1 MFDKIQST
9 YFKRVTTGVLA
20 LFMTASS
27 GFSYAVPVYAQ
38 EVTTAAAKRKKE
50 EEFSSTESS
59 TLTLR
64 ENDKKN
70 EAEGSKTTET
80 DGIKVTT
87 NGSSD
92 VQPEVKIEK
101 PDNKKEPG
109 RKLSSK
115 KAQEDLKEM
124 IQNKKYSYQDI
135 LQRIFE
141 IDDFTFYSKLTLDE
155 IKFLMSGTTEEK
167 YEIAEL
173 LMYKSVYLYADYD
186 ITTEDFYSYLFQ
198 YFQFLDEC
206 NVDLKDEEIEKI
218 EKQLLLDINIY
229 YVGDKDMYQKDL
241 NEYLE
246 NTTSPYNKKIQ
257 KTCSDYVKA
266 MKAYLFAL
274 KEDRDKNKIRL
285 SLGLKEETKT
295 DQEEATE
302 QMKKTSNDFNITE
315 GSSLKTYDHRDKDG
329 DNLGY
334 NSGSYFYVQLVDEGG
349 ATTTGK
355 ISVSGRSSS
364 YGNKDSKLYGVL
376 RDKET
381 TWNCSLSCSPNNH
394 NLSLNQTTVTTRKD
408 DVKVRAKRTAGSD
421 KGKTT
426 TTTSYF
432 IMNFSMGFTVHAH
445 YNYSGRDYDIPS
457 LGTPIRF
464 NTDTYAA
471 ANNGT
476 QTLDTTGTVH
486 SDTPE
491 AGGIN
496 VQINTGMF
504 GVRTYNSYRYR
515 GTKLTLTYKK
525 PQRTLDVNG
534 RLDGSD
540 SGGTTGYGTFD
551 VYLNG
556 SCVANDV
563 TDFYKT
569 DIADGTSYEI
579 KDIKATNG
587 KVYNG
592 VYSGSA
598 SGSMCGNRSVY
609 LKFDAPTYYLDINGE
624 LDGAWQGNLDGL
636 GSCDVYVNGTCV
648 GDDITDFWTQYP
660 AGTKW
665 EIRDIKTA
673 SGKKYRGITPGL
685 SGTIGS
691 GTASVVLQ
699 YTSGSTLSIDP
710 NGGTY
715 KGSSGVTTVNHLS
728 PGATITVD
736 SPTRPGYKFGG
747 YEKSNESY
755 QSYASNTG
763 WTTSHGENVG
773 TYSRSYDGSITYNE
787 APDGGY
793 YRTNHVWRGID
804 SATDNYNCISFPT
817 YTAQAG
823 HTYKISGEVWI
834 SERPSGGNFSLNFYH
849 GDSSNDWKHCMWGI
863 SEGWTGKW
871 VKFSIE
877 RTFDTTTNDARFEI
891 WTSNLKGLT
900 GNISFWLQGL
910 KITDETTGNDV
921 SMTKIAMGNSDIKL
935 TARWIPLH
943 STLSYDAQGGSLDSV
958 KSTDNPNNYK
968 IVDNGAYFIQS
979 GLNTSRYLHQ
989 RTNGQLNL
997 DNATDVLTWNGY
1009 SSDSKQTLWTFER
1022 YKNTPYY
1029 YIINNFNGKALNLS
1043 GDGPDDLSGKPV
1055 ELWKQCDANNKDNSD
1070 FLWYFK
1076 DTGDGYVNI
1085 YNKMTNKALDI
1096 TNGEDADGVVLQQY
1110 APNGTASQKF
1120 KLVNYSQV
1128 YFPTR
1133 EKYANN
1139 NIYINSAIPVKK
1151 GHKFLGW
1158 NTKKDGSGTSYQPG
1172 NLYDV
1177 NQDGGNVALYAQ
1189 WEKEKYTA
1197 TVKLNGGSY
1206 NGSTKDFTI
1215 SKYPGETFSVGI
1227 PTKNKYNFSGWGLK
1241 MDQDS
1246 NSSDFPKNVTYNVG
1260 YRLSTKKHKEQ
1271 TGSYVNQPDMSNSFR
1286 WRNVENN
1293 KSVNLYNTVQYSKV
1307 HLKKGHHYKLI
1318 AQYYLNSN
1326 YNNNDAKFYVRI
1338 RSNDKQK
1345 VGESDYRISATYNK
1359 ARESIFDKMATADE
1373 DVTIE
1378 VDTVIPSGTKSS
1390 TLQYGMDIQLYD
1402 ETSRCYVGGDSSGE
1416 MNTGNFTLNAQ
1427 WTPWKHTVTYNANA
1441 GNDASVKGIP
1451 TSQSK
1456 TANVDITL
1464 SSDVPTRNGYT
1475 FLGWN
1480 TQADGNGTAYATGAT
1495 YTHDQ
1500 DGGTVTLY
1508 AKWTPWKHVL
1518 HYNKNVP
1525 TSSTSQTVSNMP
1537 VDQTKTFGQ
1546 FMAISNLVPTRKGY
1560 TFAGWYTQSNGTGTK
1575 YDPGSNY
1582 AADQNGGTVN
1592 LYAKWTPWTYN
1603 IKYDQN
1609 VKSTSSSKT
1618 VTDMPAAQTK
1628 TQEIDVTLSSMTPKR
1643 NGYIFAGWSTS
1654 ANGSVE
1660 YKPGSRFTKDLD
1672 SNGASITLYA
1682 VWTPWKHT
1690 IHYNSNIPTN
1700 APTGTTTVSN
1710 MPGDQTK
1717 TFDEKLMIS
1726 SNKPTRKGY
1735 NFAGWSTSAN
1745 GNVVYQ
1751 PGAEY
1756 KNDQNGGTVT
1766 LYAKWTAWKHTV
1778 TYDKNVPAN
1787 SKKTDVKNMPG
1798 NQTKIYDQNLTLQS
1812 NVPTRIGYTFVKWTT
1827 NKDGTGTAYQPGS
1840 QYSYNRDSDGGTVTL
1855 YAVWTP
1861 WKYTVRYDKNVP
1873 ANSSSQ
1879 TVSNM
1884 PADQTKTEE
1893 VNLTL
1898 SSNKPSRNGYIFNGW
1913 QAQINGKAVDYQPGA
1928 TLSYDPDVKG
1938 SVITL
1943 KAKWTAWKHTIHYD
1957 KNVPASSKK
1966 TNVTNMPGDQV
1977 KVFDTALSIQPMVPK
1992 RTGYTFKGWSTT
2004 ANGKAE
2010 YQPGNKYNHDQNDG
2024 TVTLYA
2030 VWTPW
2035 KYKVQYDK
2043 NVSADS
2049 SSQTVSN
2056 MPTDQTKTEEVVLT
2070 LSSNKPSRHGY
2081 IFNGWQAQIN
2091 GKAVDYQP
2099 GATLSYDVDD
2109 KDGSTIILKAQW
2121 TPWKHT
2127 VHYDKNV
2134 PANSSSQTVTNMP
2147 EDQTKTFDEKL
2158 NLSTKIPKREGYN
2171 FRGWLLEYGT
2181 AIAVVSPGTA
2191 YERDQNGGTYVLK
2204 AQWEPWKHTVHYDA
2218 NGGDQSSVPNDQKK
2232 TYEQNMNVATKVP
2245 TRNEYKFLGWKAYH
2259 EYNDK
2264 SGNKHSELIGN
2275 YQPGASYN
2283 YDIDETGQ
2291 YAADNG
2297 EYNKC
2302 GTVTMKAQWVQL
2314 YTVKYDGNQPAIKG
2328 VTVTGSVA
2336 NQTQWQDESV
2346 NLRTNNFKNNSGIYK
2361 DWSVGKDAYKY
2372 GKLDGKIREFIHPEG
2387 FKTNHSTMQNEYTGY
2402 EGQIKLIHS

>member
-579 KDIKATNG
+579 NDIKATNG

-624 LDGAWQGNLDGL
+624 LDGTWQGNLDGL

-691 GTASVVLQ
+691 STASVVLQ
-699 YTSGSTLSIDP
+699 YTSESTLSIDP

-715 KGSSGVTTVNHLS
+715 KGSSGVTTVNNLS

-834 SERPSGGNFSLNFYH
+834 SERPSGGSFALNFYH

-921 SMTKIAMGNSDIKL
+921 SMTKIAMGDSDIKL

-943 STLSYDAQGGSLDSV
+943 STLSYDAQGGSLGSV

-1029 YIINNFNGKALNLS
+1029 YIINNFNGKAMNLS
-1043 GDGPDDLSGKPV
+1043 GDGPDDLSGKPI
-1055 ELWKQCDANNKDNSD
+1055 ELWKQYDANNEDNSD

-1139 NIYINSAIPVKK
+1139 NIYINSATPVKK
-1151 GHKFLGW
+1151 GCKFL
-1158 NTKKDGSGTSYQPG
+1158 
-1172 NLYDV
+1172 
-1177 NQDGGNVALYAQ
+1177 
-1189 WEKEKYTA
+1189 
-1197 TVKLNGGSY
+1197 
-1206 NGSTKDFTI
+1206 
-1215 SKYPGETFSVGI
+1215 
-1227 PTKNKYNFSGWGLK
+1227 
-1241 MDQDS
+1241 
-1246 NSSDFPKNVTYNVG
+1246 
-1260 YRLSTKKHKEQ
+1260 
-1271 TGSYVNQPDMSNSFR
+1271 
-1286 WRNVENN
+1286 
-1293 KSVNLYNTVQYSKV
+1293 
-1307 HLKKGHHYKLI
+1307 
-1318 AQYYLNSN
+1318 
-1326 YNNNDAKFYVRI
+1326 
-1338 RSNDKQK
+1338 
-1345 VGESDYRISATYNK
+1345 
-1359 ARESIFDKMATADE
+1359 
-1373 DVTIE
+1373 
-1378 VDTVIPSGTKSS
+1378 
-1390 TLQYGMDIQLYD
+1390 
-1402 ETSRCYVGGDSSGE
+1402 
-1416 MNTGNFTLNAQ
+1416 
-1427 WTPWKHTVTYNANA
+1427 
-1441 GNDASVKGIP
+1441 
-1451 TSQSK
+1451 
-1456 TANVDITL
+1456 
-1464 SSDVPTRNGYT
+1464 
-1475 FLGWN
+1475 
-1480 TQADGNGTAYATGAT
+1480 
-1495 YTHDQ
+1495 
-1500 DGGTVTLY
+1500 
-1508 AKWTPWKHVL
+1508 
-1518 HYNKNVP
+1518 
-1525 TSSTSQTVSNMP
+1525 
-1537 VDQTKTFGQ
+1537 
-1546 FMAISNLVPTRKGY
+1546 
-1560 TFAGWYTQSNGTGTK
+1560 
-1575 YDPGSNY
+1575 
-1582 AADQNGGTVN
+1582 
-1592 LYAKWTPWTYN
+1592 
-1603 IKYDQN
+1603 
-1609 VKSTSSSKT
+1609 
-1618 VTDMPAAQTK
+1618 
-1628 TQEIDVTLSSMTPKR
+1628 
-1643 NGYIFAGWSTS
+1643 
-1654 ANGSVE
+1654 
-1660 YKPGSRFTKDLD
+1660 
-1672 SNGASITLYA
+1672 
-1682 VWTPWKHT
+1682 
-1690 IHYNSNIPTN
+1690 
-1700 APTGTTTVSN
+1700 
-1710 MPGDQTK
+1710 
-1717 TFDEKLMIS
+1717 
-1726 SNKPTRKGY
+1726 
-1735 NFAGWSTSAN
+1735 GWSTSAN

-1751 PGAEY
+1751 PGDLY
-1756 KNDQNGGTVT
+1756 DVNQDGGNVT
-1766 LYAKWTAWKHTV
+1766 LYAKWTTWKHTV

-1928 TLSYDPDVKG
+1928 K
-1938 SVITL
+1938 
-1943 KAKWTAWKHTIHYD
+1943 
-1957 KNVPASSKK
+1957 
-1966 TNVTNMPGDQV
+1966 
-1977 KVFDTALSIQPMVPK
+1977 
-1992 RTGYTFKGWSTT
+1992 
-2004 ANGKAE
+2004 
-2010 YQPGNKYNHDQNDG
+2010 
-2024 TVTLYA
+2024 
-2030 VWTPW
+2030 
-2035 KYKVQYDK
+2035 
-2043 NVSADS
+2043 
-2049 SSQTVSN
+2049 
-2056 MPTDQTKTEEVVLT
+2056 
-2070 LSSNKPSRHGY
+2070 
-2081 IFNGWQAQIN
+2081 
-2091 GKAVDYQP
+2091 
-2099 GATLSYDVDD
+2099 LSYDVDD

-2171 FRGWLLEYGT
+2171 FVGWLLEYGT

-2336 NQTQWQDESV
+2336 NQTQGQDESV
-2346 NLRTNNFKNNSGIYK
+2346 NLQNNNFKNNSGIFK
-2361 DWSVGKDAYKY
+2361 DWSVGQDAYKY
-2372 GKLDGKIREFIHPEG
+2372 AVKSGTFRKYIHPEG
-2387 FKTNHSTMQNEYTGY
+2387 YGTKHSTMTQELKDYTKDANEVDRTLGRN
-2402 EGQIKLIHS
+2402 

>member
-579 KDIKATNG
+579 NDIKATNG

-624 LDGAWQGNLDGL
+624 LDGTWQGNLDGL

-691 GTASVVLQ
+691 STASVVLQ

-715 KGSSGVTTVNHLS
+715 KGSSGVTTVNNLS

-834 SERPSGGNFSLNFYH
+834 SERPSGGSFALNFYH

-921 SMTKIAMGNSDIKL
+921 SMTKIAMGDSDIKL

-943 STLSYDAQGGSLDSV
+943 STLSYDAQGGSLGSV

-1029 YIINNFNGKALNLS
+1029 YIINNFNGKAMNLS
-1043 GDGPDDLSGKPV
+1043 GDGPDDLSGKPI
-1055 ELWKQCDANNKDNSD
+1055 ELWKQYDANNEDNSD

-1139 NIYINSAIPVKK
+1139 NIYINSATPVKK
-1151 GHKFLGW
+1151 GCKFLGW
-1158 NTKKDGSGTSYQPG
+1158 STSANGNVVYQPG
-1172 NLYDV
+1172 DLYDV
-1177 NQDGGNVALYAQ
+1177 NQDGGN
-1189 WEKEKYTA
+1189 
-1197 TVKLNGGSY
+1197 
-1206 NGSTKDFTI
+1206 
-1215 SKYPGETFSVGI
+1215 
-1227 PTKNKYNFSGWGLK
+1227 
-1241 MDQDS
+1241 
-1246 NSSDFPKNVTYNVG
+1246 
-1260 YRLSTKKHKEQ
+1260 
-1271 TGSYVNQPDMSNSFR
+1271 
-1286 WRNVENN
+1286 
-1293 KSVNLYNTVQYSKV
+1293 
-1307 HLKKGHHYKLI
+1307 
-1318 AQYYLNSN
+1318 
-1326 YNNNDAKFYVRI
+1326 
-1338 RSNDKQK
+1338 
-1345 VGESDYRISATYNK
+1345 
-1359 ARESIFDKMATADE
+1359 
-1373 DVTIE
+1373 
-1378 VDTVIPSGTKSS
+1378 
-1390 TLQYGMDIQLYD
+1390 
-1402 ETSRCYVGGDSSGE
+1402 
-1416 MNTGNFTLNAQ
+1416 
-1427 WTPWKHTVTYNANA
+1427 
-1441 GNDASVKGIP
+1441 
-1451 TSQSK
+1451 
-1456 TANVDITL
+1456 
-1464 SSDVPTRNGYT
+1464 
-1475 FLGWN
+1475 
-1480 TQADGNGTAYATGAT
+1480 
-1495 YTHDQ
+1495 
-1500 DGGTVTLY
+1500 VTLY

-1546 FMAISNLVPTRKGY
+1546 LMTISNLVPTRKGY

-1745 GNVVYQ
+1745 GDVVYQ

-1766 LYAKWTAWKHTV
+1766 LYAKWTTWKHTV
-1778 TYDKNVPAN
+1778 TYDKNVPAD

-1812 NVPTRIGYTFVKWTT
+1812 NVPTRTGYTFVKWTT

-1840 QYSYNRDSDGGTVTL
+1840 QYSYNRDSDG
-1855 YAVWTP
+1855 
-1861 WKYTVRYDKNVP
+1861 
-1873 ANSSSQ
+1873 
-1879 TVSNM
+1879 
-1884 PADQTKTEE
+1884 
-1893 VNLTL
+1893 
-1898 SSNKPSRNGYIFNGW
+1898 
-1913 QAQINGKAVDYQPGA
+1913 
-1928 TLSYDPDVKG
+1928 
-1938 SVITL
+1938 
-1943 KAKWTAWKHTIHYD
+1943 
-1957 KNVPASSKK
+1957 
-1966 TNVTNMPGDQV
+1966 
-1977 KVFDTALSIQPMVPK
+1977 
-1992 RTGYTFKGWSTT
+1992 
-2004 ANGKAE
+2004 
-2010 YQPGNKYNHDQNDG
+2010 G

-2070 LSSNKPSRHGY
+2070 LSSNKPSRNGY

-2099 GATLSYDVDD
+2099 GAKLSYDVDD
-2109 KDGSTIILKAQW
+2109 EDGSTIILKAQW

-2134 PANSSSQTVTNMP
+2134 PANSSGQTVTNMP

-2171 FRGWLLEYGT
+2171 FVGWLLEYGT

-2336 NQTQWQDESV
+2336 NQTQGQDESV
-2346 NLRTNNFKNNSGIYK
+2346 NLQNNNFKNNSGIFK
-2361 DWSVGKDAYKY
+2361 DWSVGQDAYKY
-2372 GKLDGKIREFIHPEG
+2372 AVKSDTFRKYIHPEG
-2387 FKTNHSTMQNEYTGY
+2387 YGTNHSTMTQELKDYTKDVNEVDRT
-2402 EGQIKLIHS
+2402 LVRN

>member
-27 GFSYAVPVYAQ
+27 GFSYAVPVYAE

-50 EEFSSTESS
+50 EEFSSAESS

-355 ISVSGRSSS
+355 VSVSGRSSS

-408 DVKVRAKRTAGSD
+408 DVKVRAKRTAGSN
-421 KGKTT
+421 KGKITNE
-426 TTTSYF
+426 TSYF

-445 YNYSGRDYDIPS
+445 YNYSGRDYDIPN

-464 NTDTYAA
+464 NTDTYSA
-471 ANNGT
+471 ANNGS

-504 GVRTYNSYRYR
+504 GVRTYNNYRYR

-525 PQRTLDVNG
+525 PKRTLDVNG

-563 TDFYKT
+563 ADFYRD

-598 SGSMCGNRSVY
+598 SGSMCGYRSVY
-609 LKFDAPTYYLDINGE
+609 LKFDTPTYYLDVNGE
-624 LDGAWQGNLDGL
+624 LDGVWQGNLDGL
-636 GSCDVYVNGTCV
+636 GSCDVYINGTCV
-648 GDDITDFWTQYP
+648 GDDITDFWQAYP

-691 GTASVVLQ
+691 STASVVLQ

-715 KGSSGVTTVNHLS
+715 KGSSGITTINNAA
-728 PGATITVD
+728 PGSSWTID

-773 TYSRSYDGSITYNE
+773 TYSRSYDGAITYNE

-817 YTAQAG
+817 YTAEAG
-823 HTYKISGEVWI
+823 HTYEISGEVWI
-834 SERPSGGNFSLNFYH
+834 SERPSGGDFRLNFYH

-871 VKFSIE
+871 VKFSIK
-877 RTFDTTTNDARFEI
+877 RTFDTTTSDARFEI
-891 WTSNLKGLT
+891 WTSDLKGLT

-910 KITDETTGNDV
+910 KITDETTGNDI
-921 SMTKIAMGNSDIKL
+921 SMTKIAMGDSDITL

-943 STLSYDAQGGSLDSV
+943 HELSYDANGGSLGSV

-997 DNATDVLTWNGY
+997 NNATDVLTWNGY

-1055 ELWKQCDANNKDNSD
+1055 ELWKQYDANNEDNSD

-1110 APNGTASQKF
+1110 TPNGTASQKF

-1139 NIYINSAIPVKK
+1139 NIYINSATPVKK
-1151 GHKFLGW
+1151 GCKFLGW
-1158 NTKKDGSGTSYQPG
+1158 NTKKDGSGKTYQPG
-1172 NLYDV
+1172 DLYDV
-1177 NQDGGNVALYAQ
+1177 NQDGGNATLYAQ
-1189 WEKEKYTA
+1189 WEKAKYTA

-1215 SKYPGETFSVGI
+1215 SKYPGEEISIGA
-1227 PTKNKYNFSGWGLK
+1227 PTRSKHNF
-1241 MDQDS
+1241 
-1246 NSSDFPKNVTYNVG
+1246 
-1260 YRLSTKKHKEQ
+1260 
-1271 TGSYVNQPDMSNSFR
+1271 TG
-1286 WRNVENN
+1286 
-1293 KSVNLYNTVQYSKV
+1293 
-1307 HLKKGHHYKLI
+1307 YKLTMD
-1318 AQYYLNSN
+1318 
-1326 YNNNDAKFYVRI
+1326 NNDDDAPTSVT
-1338 RSNDKQK
+1338 Q
-1345 VGESDYRISATYNK
+1345 SA
-1359 ARESIFDKMATADE
+1359 
-1373 DVTIE
+1373 
-1378 VDTVIPSGTKSS
+1378 SGFKGIM
-1390 TLQYGMDIQLYD
+1390 QM
-1402 ETSRCYVGGDSSGE
+1402 
-1416 MNTGNFTLNAQ
+1416 GNFTLNAQ
-1427 WTPWKHTVTYNANA
+1427 WTPWKHTVRYDANA
-1441 GNDASVKGIP
+1441 KNDTSVKGIP
-1451 TSQSK
+1451 ASQSK
-1456 TANVDITL
+1456 TANVDIKL
-1464 SSDVPTRNGYT
+1464 SSGVPTRNGYT

-1480 TQADGNGTAYATGAT
+1480 TQADGNGTAYAAGAT

-1525 TSSTSQTVSNMP
+1525 TSSTSQTVFNMP

-1546 FMAISNLVPTRKGY
+1546 LMTISNLVPTRKGY

-1660 YKPGSRFTKDLD
+1660 YKPGSKFTKDLD

-1690 IHYNSNIPTN
+1690 VHYNSNIPTN

-1710 MPGDQTK
+1710 MPNDQTK

-1873 ANSSSQ
+1873 ASSSSQ

-1957 KNVPASSKK
+1957 KNVPASSSSQ
-1966 TNVTNMPGDQV
+1966 TVANMPEDDT
-1977 KVFDTALSIQPMVPK
+1977 KTFDITKTISSTKPSRNGYIFNGWNTQKDGKGTAYASGAAYK
-1992 RTGYTFKGWSTT
+1992 
-2004 ANGKAE
+2004 
-2010 YQPGNKYNHDQNDG
+2010 HDQNGG

-2030 VWTPW
+2030 IWTPW
-2035 KYKVQYDK
+2035 V
-2043 NVSADS
+2043 
-2049 SSQTVSN
+2049 
-2056 MPTDQTKTEEVVLT
+2056 
-2070 LSSNKPSRHGY
+2070 
-2081 IFNGWQAQIN
+2081 
-2091 GKAVDYQP
+2091 
-2099 GATLSYDVDD
+2099 
-2109 KDGSTIILKAQW
+2109 
-2121 TPWKHT
+2121 
-2127 VHYDKNV
+2127 
-2134 PANSSSQTVTNMP
+2134 
-2147 EDQTKTFDEKL
+2147 
-2158 NLSTKIPKREGYN
+2158 
-2171 FRGWLLEYGT
+2171 
-2181 AIAVVSPGTA
+2181 
-2191 YERDQNGGTYVLK
+2191 
-2204 AQWEPWKHTVHYDA
+2204 HTVHYDA
-2218 NGGDQSSVPNDQKK
+2218 NGGDQNSVPNDQKK
-2232 TYEQNMNVATKVP
+2232 TYGQSMNVATKVP
-2245 TRNEYKFLGWKAYH
+2245 TRNEYKFLGWTTGKDGSGTFYNPGDAYYH
-2259 EYNDK
+2259 DQN
-2264 SGNKHSELIGN
+2264 
-2275 YQPGASYN
+2275 
-2283 YDIDETGQ
+2283 GQ
-2291 YAADNG
+2291 
-2297 EYNKC
+2297 
-2302 GTVTMKAQWVQL
+2302 TVTLYAKWVQL

-2336 NQTQWQDESV
+2336 NQTQGQDESV
-2346 NLRTNNFKNNSGIYK
+2346 NLRTNNFKNDSGVYK

-2372 GKLDGKIREFIHPEG
+2372 GKRNNQFKQYIHPEG
-2387 FKTNHSTMQNEYTGY
+2387 FNTNHSKMKEEDTGY
-2402 EGQIKLIHS
+2402 NRLTSVEGSMVQN

>member
-364 YGNKDSKLYGVL
+364 YGNKDSELYGVL

-464 NTDTYAA
+464 NTDTYTA

-715 KGSSGVTTVNHLS
+715 KGSNGVTTVNHLS

-747 YEKSNESY
+747 YVTSHGDY
-755 QSYASNTG
+755 QYFASNNG

-773 TYSRSYDGSITYNE
+773 TYSRSYDENVSLNE

-804 SATDNYNCISFPT
+804 SAADNYNCISFPT

-834 SERPSGGNFSLNFYH
+834 SERPSGGSFALNFYH

-871 VKFSIE
+871 VKFSME

-891 WTSNLKGLT
+891 WTSDLKGLT

-968 IVDNGAYFIQS
+968 IVDNGDYFIQS
-979 GLNTSRYLHQ
+979 GLNSSRYLHDYDCS
-989 RTNGQLNL
+989 RENGAKVCTFQGYGA
-997 DNATDVLTWNGY
+997 NA
-1009 SSDSKQTLWTFER
+1009 KQCIWTFER

-1029 YIINNFNGKALNLS
+1029 YIINKYNGKALNLS
-1043 GDGPDDLSGKPV
+1043 GDGPGTRDGSV
-1055 ELWKQCDANNKDNSD
+1055 EMWTQLDGSNAAQSD

-1076 DTGDGYVNI
+1076 DAGDGYI
-1085 YNKMTNKALDI
+1085 TICNKLTDKALDI
-1096 TNGEDADGVVLQQY
+1096 PNGEDNDNVKLQQY
-1110 APNGTASQKF
+1110 TPNGTASQKF
-1120 KLVNYSQV
+1120 KLVQSEDNYVTTSVV
-1128 YFPTR
+1128 YNGKYLTATGSSNSTGCAFTDKKILWKVRRRGRERYFENEYSDTYTLEDTTTGLKLNAVYYNGRYIIFNNQYDELCYNNGNLWMEYDDDEKDQYSISVQLADADPSSLPSSNISMTLADFPTR
-1133 EKYANN
+1133 EKYTDSNV
-1139 NIYINSAIPVKK
+1139 YINSATPVKK
-1151 GHKFLGW
+1151 GCKFLGW
-1158 NTKKDGSGTSYQPG
+1158 NTKEDGSGKTYQPG
-1172 NLYDV
+1172 DLYDV
-1177 NQDGGNVALYAQ
+1177 NQDGGNATLYAQ
-1189 WEKEKYTA
+1189 
-1197 TVKLNGGSY
+1197 
-1206 NGSTKDFTI
+1206 
-1215 SKYPGETFSVGI
+1215 
-1227 PTKNKYNFSGWGLK
+1227 
-1241 MDQDS
+1241 
-1246 NSSDFPKNVTYNVG
+1246 
-1260 YRLSTKKHKEQ
+1260 
-1271 TGSYVNQPDMSNSFR
+1271 
-1286 WRNVENN
+1286 
-1293 KSVNLYNTVQYSKV
+1293 
-1307 HLKKGHHYKLI
+1307 
-1318 AQYYLNSN
+1318 
-1326 YNNNDAKFYVRI
+1326 
-1338 RSNDKQK
+1338 
-1345 VGESDYRISATYNK
+1345 
-1359 ARESIFDKMATADE
+1359 
-1373 DVTIE
+1373 
-1378 VDTVIPSGTKSS
+1378 
-1390 TLQYGMDIQLYD
+1390 
-1402 ETSRCYVGGDSSGE
+1402 
-1416 MNTGNFTLNAQ
+1416 
-1427 WTPWKHTVTYNANA
+1427 
-1441 GNDASVKGIP
+1441 
-1451 TSQSK
+1451 
-1456 TANVDITL
+1456 
-1464 SSDVPTRNGYT
+1464 
-1475 FLGWN
+1475 
-1480 TQADGNGTAYATGAT
+1480 
-1495 YTHDQ
+1495 
-1500 DGGTVTLY
+1500 
-1508 AKWTPWKHVL
+1508 WTPWKHVL

-1546 FMAISNLVPTRKGY
+1546 LMTISNLVPTRKGY

-1618 VTDMPAAQTK
+1618 VTDMPNAQTK

-1660 YKPGSRFTKDLD
+1660 YKQESRFTKDLD

-1690 IHYNSNIPTN
+1690 VHYNSNIPTN

-1745 GNVVYQ
+1745 GDVVYQ

-1766 LYAKWTAWKHTV
+1766 LYAKWTAWEHTV

-1861 WKYTVRYDKNVP
+1861 WKY
-1873 ANSSSQ
+1873 
-1879 TVSNM
+1879 
-1884 PADQTKTEE
+1884 
-1893 VNLTL
+1893 
-1898 SSNKPSRNGYIFNGW
+1898 
-1913 QAQINGKAVDYQPGA
+1913 
-1928 TLSYDPDVKG
+1928 
-1938 SVITL
+1938 
-1943 KAKWTAWKHTIHYD
+1943 
-1957 KNVPASSKK
+1957 
-1966 TNVTNMPGDQV
+1966 
-1977 KVFDTALSIQPMVPK
+1977 
-1992 RTGYTFKGWSTT
+1992 
-2004 ANGKAE
+2004 
-2010 YQPGNKYNHDQNDG
+2010 
-2024 TVTLYA
+2024 
-2030 VWTPW
+2030 
-2035 KYKVQYDK
+2035 KVQYDK

-2070 LSSNKPSRHGY
+2070 LSSNKPSRNGY

-2099 GATLSYDVDD
+2099 GAKLSYDVDD

-2171 FRGWLLEYGT
+2171 FVGWLLEYGT

-2336 NQTQWQDESV
+2336 NQTQGQDESV
-2346 NLRTNNFKNNSGIYK
+2346 NLRTNNFKNDSGVYK

-2372 GKLDGKIREFIHPEG
+2372 AVKSGIFRKYIHPEG
-2387 FKTNHSTMQNEYTGY
+2387 FKTNHSTMQNELYDYTGSIAC
-2402 EGQIKLIHS
+2402 Q

>member
-167 YEIAEL
+167 HEIAEL

-579 KDIKATNG
+579 NDIKATNG

-624 LDGAWQGNLDGL
+624 LDGTWQGNLDGL

-691 GTASVVLQ
+691 STASVVLQ

-715 KGSSGVTTVNHLS
+715 KGSSGVTTVNNLS

-834 SERPSGGNFSLNFYH
+834 SERPSGGSFALNFYH

-921 SMTKIAMGNSDIKL
+921 SMTKIAMGDSDIKL

-943 STLSYDAQGGSLDSV
+943 STLSYDAQGGSLGSV

-1029 YIINNFNGKALNLS
+1029 YIINNFNGKAMNLS
-1043 GDGPDDLSGKPV
+1043 GDGPDDLSGKPI
-1055 ELWKQCDANNKDNSD
+1055 ELWKQYDANNEDNSD

-1139 NIYINSAIPVKK
+1139 NIYINSATPVKK
-1151 GHKFLGW
+1151 GCKFLGW
-1158 NTKKDGSGTSYQPG
+1158 STSANGNVVYQPG
-1172 NLYDV
+1172 DLYDV
-1177 NQDGGNVALYAQ
+1177 NQDGGNVTLYAK
-1189 WEKEKYTA
+1189 WEKAKYTA

-1206 NGSTKDFTI
+1206 NGSTNDFTI
-1215 SKYPGETFSVGI
+1215 SKYPGEEISIGA
-1227 PTKNKYNFSGWGLK
+1227 PTRSKHNF
-1241 MDQDS
+1241 
-1246 NSSDFPKNVTYNVG
+1246 
-1260 YRLSTKKHKEQ
+1260 
-1271 TGSYVNQPDMSNSFR
+1271 TG
-1286 WRNVENN
+1286 
-1293 KSVNLYNTVQYSKV
+1293 
-1307 HLKKGHHYKLI
+1307 YKLTMD
-1318 AQYYLNSN
+1318 
-1326 YNNNDAKFYVRI
+1326 NNDGDAPTSVT
-1338 RSNDKQK
+1338 Q
-1345 VGESDYRISATYNK
+1345 SA
-1359 ARESIFDKMATADE
+1359 
-1373 DVTIE
+1373 
-1378 VDTVIPSGTKSS
+1378 SGFKGIM
-1390 TLQYGMDIQLYD
+1390 QM
-1402 ETSRCYVGGDSSGE
+1402 
-1416 MNTGNFTLNAQ
+1416 GNFTLNAQ
-1427 WTPWKHTVTYNANA
+1427 WTPWKHTVRYDANA
-1441 GNDASVKGIP
+1441 KNDTSVKGIP
-1451 TSQSK
+1451 ASQSK
-1456 TANVDITL
+1456 TANVDIKL

-1480 TQADGNGTAYATGAT
+1480 TKADGKGTAYASGAI
-1495 YTHDQ
+1495 YKNDQ
-1500 DGGTVTLY
+1500 NGGTVTLY
-1508 AKWTPWKHVL
+1508 AQWTPWKHVL
-1518 HYNKNVP
+1518 HYDKNVP

-1812 NVPTRIGYTFVKWTT
+1812 NVPTRTGYTFVKWTT

-1873 ANSSSQ
+1873 ASSSSQ

-1898 SSNKPSRNGYIFNGW
+1898 SSNKPVRNGYIFNGW

-1977 KVFDTALSIQPMVPK
+1977 KVFDTALSIRPMVPK
-1992 RTGYTFKGWSTT
+1992 RTGYTFAGWSTT

-2010 YQPGNKYNHDQNDG
+2010 YQPGDKYNHDQNDG

-2043 NVSADS
+2043 NVSSDS

-2056 MPTDQTKTEEVVLT
+2056 MPADQTKTEEVNLT

-2121 TPWKHT
+2121 TAWKHT

-2336 NQTQWQDESV
+2336 NQTQGQDESV

>member
-579 KDIKATNG
+579 NDIKATNG

-624 LDGAWQGNLDGL
+624 LDGTWQGNLDGL

-691 GTASVVLQ
+691 STASVVLQ

-715 KGSSGVTTVNHLS
+715 KGSSGVTTVNNLS

-736 SPTRPGYKFGG
+736 SPTRPGYKFRG
-747 YEKSNESY
+747 YDTSHGDY
-755 QSYASNTG
+755 QYFASNNG

-773 TYSRSYDGSITYNE
+773 TYSRSYDGNVSLNE

-804 SATDNYNCISFPT
+804 SATDNYNYISFPT
-817 YTAQAG
+817 YTAEAG

-834 SERPSGGNFSLNFYH
+834 SERPSGGSFALNFYH

-871 VKFSIE
+871 VKFSME

-891 WTSNLKGLT
+891 WTSDLKGLT

-968 IVDNGAYFIQS
+968 IVDNGDYFIQS
-979 GLNTSRYLHQ
+979 GLNSSRYLHDYACS
-989 RTNGQLNL
+989 RENGAKVCTFQGYGA
-997 DNATDVLTWNGY
+997 NA
-1009 SSDSKQTLWTFER
+1009 KQCIWTFER

-1029 YIINNFNGKALNLS
+1029 YIINKYNGKALNLS
-1043 GDGPDDLSGKPV
+1043 GDGPGTRDGSV
-1055 ELWKQCDANNKDNSD
+1055 EMWTQLDGSNAAQSD

-1076 DTGDGYVNI
+1076 DAGDGYI
-1085 YNKMTNKALDI
+1085 TICNKLTDKALDI
-1096 TNGEDADGVVLQQY
+1096 PNGEDNDNVKLQQY
-1110 APNGTASQKF
+1110 TPNGTASQKF
-1120 KLVNYSQV
+1120 KLVQSEDNYVTTSVV
-1128 YFPTR
+1128 YNGKYLTATGSSNSTGCAFTDKKILWKVRRRGRERYFENEYSDTYTLEDTTTGLKLNAVYYNGRYIIFNNQYDELCYNNGNLWMEYDDDEKDQYSISVQLADADPSSLPSSNISMTLADFPTR
-1133 EKYANN
+1133 EKYTDS
-1139 NIYINSAIPVKK
+1139 NIYINSATPVKK
-1151 GHKFLGW
+1151 GCKFLGW
-1158 NTKKDGSGTSYQPG
+1158 NTKEDGSGKTYQPG
-1172 NLYDV
+1172 DLYDV
-1177 NQDGGNVALYAQ
+1177 NQDGGNATLYAQ
-1189 WEKEKYTA
+1189 WEKAKYTA

-1215 SKYPGETFSVGI
+1215 SKYPGEEISIGA
-1227 PTKNKYNFSGWGLK
+1227 PTRSKHNF
-1241 MDQDS
+1241 
-1246 NSSDFPKNVTYNVG
+1246 
-1260 YRLSTKKHKEQ
+1260 
-1271 TGSYVNQPDMSNSFR
+1271 TG
-1286 WRNVENN
+1286 
-1293 KSVNLYNTVQYSKV
+1293 
-1307 HLKKGHHYKLI
+1307 YKLTMD
-1318 AQYYLNSN
+1318 
-1326 YNNNDAKFYVRI
+1326 NNDGDAPTSVT
-1338 RSNDKQK
+1338 Q
-1345 VGESDYRISATYNK
+1345 SA
-1359 ARESIFDKMATADE
+1359 
-1373 DVTIE
+1373 
-1378 VDTVIPSGTKSS
+1378 SGFKGIM
-1390 TLQYGMDIQLYD
+1390 QM
-1402 ETSRCYVGGDSSGE
+1402 
-1416 MNTGNFTLNAQ
+1416 GNFTLNAQ
-1427 WTPWKHTVTYNANA
+1427 WTPWKHTVRYDANA
-1441 GNDASVKGIP
+1441 KNDTSVKGIP
-1451 TSQSK
+1451 ASQSK
-1456 TANVDITL
+1456 TANVDIKL

-1480 TQADGNGTAYATGAT
+1480 TQADGKGTAYAAGAT

-1508 AKWTPWKHVL
+1508 AQWTPWKHVL

-1575 YDPGSNY
+1575 YNPGSNY

-1660 YKPGSRFTKDLD
+1660 YKPGSKFTKDLD

-1717 TFDEKLMIS
+1717 TFDEKLTIS

-1798 NQTKIYDQNLTLQS
+1798 NQTKIYDQNLTLKS

-1884 PADQTKTEE
+1884 PTDQTKTEE
-1893 VNLTL
+1893 VVLTL
-1898 SSNKPSRNGYIFNGW
+1898 SSNKPNRNGYIFNGW

-1928 TLSYDPDVKG
+1928 K
-1938 SVITL
+1938 
-1943 KAKWTAWKHTIHYD
+1943 
-1957 KNVPASSKK
+1957 
-1966 TNVTNMPGDQV
+1966 
-1977 KVFDTALSIQPMVPK
+1977 
-1992 RTGYTFKGWSTT
+1992 
-2004 ANGKAE
+2004 
-2010 YQPGNKYNHDQNDG
+2010 
-2024 TVTLYA
+2024 
-2030 VWTPW
+2030 
-2035 KYKVQYDK
+2035 
-2043 NVSADS
+2043 
-2049 SSQTVSN
+2049 
-2056 MPTDQTKTEEVVLT
+2056 
-2070 LSSNKPSRHGY
+2070 
-2081 IFNGWQAQIN
+2081 
-2091 GKAVDYQP
+2091 
-2099 GATLSYDVDD
+2099 LSYDVDD

-2171 FRGWLLEYGT
+2171 FVGWLLEYGT

-2336 NQTQWQDESV
+2336 NQTQGQDESV

-2387 FKTNHSTMQNEYTGY
+2387 FKTNHSTMQSEYTDY

>member
-579 KDIKATNG
+579 NDIKATNG

-624 LDGAWQGNLDGL
+624 LDGTWQGNLDGL

-691 GTASVVLQ
+691 STASVVLQ

-715 KGSSGVTTVNHLS
+715 KGSSGVTTVNNLS

-804 SATDNYNCISFPT
+804 SATDNYNYISFPT

-834 SERPSGGNFSLNFYH
+834 SERPSGGSFALNFYH

-921 SMTKIAMGNSDIKL
+921 SMTKIAMGDSDIKL

-943 STLSYDAQGGSLDSV
+943 STLSYDAQGGSLGSV

-1029 YIINNFNGKALNLS
+1029 YIINNFNGKAMNLS
-1043 GDGPDDLSGKPV
+1043 GDGPDDLSGKPI
-1055 ELWKQCDANNKDNSD
+1055 ELWKQYDANNEDNSD

-1139 NIYINSAIPVKK
+1139 NIYINSATPVKK
-1151 GHKFLGW
+1151 GCKFLGW
-1158 NTKKDGSGTSYQPG
+1158 STSANGNVVYQPG
-1172 NLYDV
+1172 DLYDV
-1177 NQDGGNVALYAQ
+1177 NQDGGNVTLYAK
-1189 WEKEKYTA
+1189 WEKAKYTA

-1206 NGSTKDFTI
+1206 NGSTNDFTI
-1215 SKYPGETFSVGI
+1215 SKYPGEEISIGA
-1227 PTKNKYNFSGWGLK
+1227 PTRSKHNF
-1241 MDQDS
+1241 
-1246 NSSDFPKNVTYNVG
+1246 
-1260 YRLSTKKHKEQ
+1260 
-1271 TGSYVNQPDMSNSFR
+1271 TG
-1286 WRNVENN
+1286 
-1293 KSVNLYNTVQYSKV
+1293 
-1307 HLKKGHHYKLI
+1307 YKLTMD
-1318 AQYYLNSN
+1318 
-1326 YNNNDAKFYVRI
+1326 NNDGDAPTSVT
-1338 RSNDKQK
+1338 Q
-1345 VGESDYRISATYNK
+1345 SA
-1359 ARESIFDKMATADE
+1359 
-1373 DVTIE
+1373 
-1378 VDTVIPSGTKSS
+1378 SGFKGIM
-1390 TLQYGMDIQLYD
+1390 QM
-1402 ETSRCYVGGDSSGE
+1402 
-1416 MNTGNFTLNAQ
+1416 GNFTLNAQ
-1427 WTPWKHTVTYNANA
+1427 
-1441 GNDASVKGIP
+1441 
-1451 TSQSK
+1451 
-1456 TANVDITL
+1456 
-1464 SSDVPTRNGYT
+1464 
-1475 FLGWN
+1475 
-1480 TQADGNGTAYATGAT
+1480 
-1495 YTHDQ
+1495 
-1500 DGGTVTLY
+1500 
-1508 AKWTPWKHVL
+1508 WTPWKHVL

-1546 FMAISNLVPTRKGY
+1546 LMTISNLVPTRKGY

-1745 GNVVYQ
+1745 GDVVYQ

-1766 LYAKWTAWKHTV
+1766 LYAKWTTWKHTV

-1943 KAKWTAWKHTIHYD
+1943 KAKWTAWKHTVHY
-1957 KNVPASSKK
+1957 NA
-1966 TNVTNMPGDQV
+1966 NGGDQNSVPTDQTKTFDQAMILSDKKPTRHGYNFVRWNTKADGTGTSYEV
-1977 KVFDTALSIQPMVPK
+1977 K
-1992 RTGYTFKGWSTT
+1992 
-2004 ANGKAE
+2004 
-2010 YQPGNKYNHDQNDG
+2010 GNYNHDQNGG

-2030 VWTPW
+2030 IWTPW
-2035 KYKVQYDK
+2035 V
-2043 NVSADS
+2043 
-2049 SSQTVSN
+2049 
-2056 MPTDQTKTEEVVLT
+2056 
-2070 LSSNKPSRHGY
+2070 
-2081 IFNGWQAQIN
+2081 
-2091 GKAVDYQP
+2091 
-2099 GATLSYDVDD
+2099 
-2109 KDGSTIILKAQW
+2109 
-2121 TPWKHT
+2121 
-2127 VHYDKNV
+2127 
-2134 PANSSSQTVTNMP
+2134 
-2147 EDQTKTFDEKL
+2147 
-2158 NLSTKIPKREGYN
+2158 
-2171 FRGWLLEYGT
+2171 
-2181 AIAVVSPGTA
+2181 
-2191 YERDQNGGTYVLK
+2191 
-2204 AQWEPWKHTVHYDA
+2204 HTVHYDA
-2218 NGGDQSSVPNDQKK
+2218 NGGDQNSVPNDQKK
-2232 TYEQNMNVATKVP
+2232 TYGQSMNVATKVP
-2245 TRNEYKFLGWKAYH
+2245 TRNEYKFLGWTTGKDGSGTFYNPGDAYYH
-2259 EYNDK
+2259 DQN
-2264 SGNKHSELIGN
+2264 
-2275 YQPGASYN
+2275 
-2283 YDIDETGQ
+2283 GQ
-2291 YAADNG
+2291 
-2297 EYNKC
+2297 
-2302 GTVTMKAQWVQL
+2302 TVTLYAKWIQL

-2336 NQTQWQDESV
+2336 NQTQGQDESV

>member
-579 KDIKATNG
+579 NDIKATNG

-624 LDGAWQGNLDGL
+624 LDGTWQGNLDGL

-691 GTASVVLQ
+691 STASVVLQ

-715 KGSSGVTTVNHLS
+715 KGSSGVTTVNNLS

-834 SERPSGGNFSLNFYH
+834 SERPSGGSFALNFYH

-921 SMTKIAMGNSDIKL
+921 SMTKIAMGDSDIKL

-943 STLSYDAQGGSLDSV
+943 STLSYDAQGGSLGSV

-1029 YIINNFNGKALNLS
+1029 YIINNFNGKAMNLS
-1043 GDGPDDLSGKPV
+1043 GDGPDDLSGKPI
-1055 ELWKQCDANNKDNSD
+1055 ELWKQYDANNEDNSD

-1139 NIYINSAIPVKK
+1139 NIYINSATPVKK
-1151 GHKFLGW
+1151 GCKFLGW
-1158 NTKKDGSGTSYQPG
+1158 STSANGNVVYQPG
-1172 NLYDV
+1172 DLYDV
-1177 NQDGGNVALYAQ
+1177 NQDGGNVTLYAK
-1189 WEKEKYTA
+1189 WEKAKYTA

-1206 NGSTKDFTI
+1206 NGSTNDFTI
-1215 SKYPGETFSVGI
+1215 SKYPGEEISIGA
-1227 PTKNKYNFSGWGLK
+1227 PTRSKHNF
-1241 MDQDS
+1241 
-1246 NSSDFPKNVTYNVG
+1246 
-1260 YRLSTKKHKEQ
+1260 
-1271 TGSYVNQPDMSNSFR
+1271 TG
-1286 WRNVENN
+1286 
-1293 KSVNLYNTVQYSKV
+1293 
-1307 HLKKGHHYKLI
+1307 YKLTMD
-1318 AQYYLNSN
+1318 
-1326 YNNNDAKFYVRI
+1326 NNDGDAPTSVT
-1338 RSNDKQK
+1338 Q
-1345 VGESDYRISATYNK
+1345 SA
-1359 ARESIFDKMATADE
+1359 
-1373 DVTIE
+1373 
-1378 VDTVIPSGTKSS
+1378 SGFKGIM
-1390 TLQYGMDIQLYD
+1390 QM
-1402 ETSRCYVGGDSSGE
+1402 
-1416 MNTGNFTLNAQ
+1416 GNFTLNAQ
-1427 WTPWKHTVTYNANA
+1427 WTPWKHTVRYDANA
-1441 GNDASVKGIP
+1441 KNDTSVKGIP
-1451 TSQSK
+1451 ASQSK
-1456 TANVDITL
+1456 TANVDIKL

-1480 TQADGNGTAYATGAT
+1480 TQADGKGTAYAAGAI
-1495 YTHDQ
+1495 YKNDQ
-1500 DGGTVTLY
+1500 NGGTVTLY
-1508 AKWTPWKHVL
+1508 AQWTPWKHVL

-1546 FMAISNLVPTRKGY
+1546 LMTISNLVPTRKGY

-1603 IKYDQN
+1603 IKYDKN
-1609 VKSTSSSKT
+1609 VSSSSSSQA
-1618 VTDMPAAQTK
+1618 VNNMPEDQSK
-1628 TQEIDVTLSSMTPKR
+1628 TQEINVILSDNKPTR
-1643 NGYIFAGWSTS
+1643 NGYIFNGWQV
-1654 ANGSVE
+1654 NGTGMI
-1660 YKPGSRFTKDLD
+1660 YQPGATFSQDGD
-1672 SNGASITLYA
+1672 SNGATITLKA
-1682 VWTPWKHT
+1682 KWTPWKHT
-1690 IHYNSNIPTN
+1690 VHFDKNVPASSKSQTVSNIPSD
-1700 APTGTTTVSN
+1700 V
-1710 MPGDQTK
+1710 TK
-1717 TFDEKLMIS
+1717 TFDQKLTLNS
-1726 SNKPTRKGY
+1726 TKPTRKGY
-1735 NFAGWSTSAN
+1735 SFKEWNTKADGSGTSYAAGGT
-1745 GNVVYQ
+1745 Y
-1751 PGAEY
+1751 
-1756 KNDQNGGTVT
+1756 DQDHNGGTVT
-1766 LYAKWTAWKHTV
+1766 LYAIWTAWTHTVTYNKNVPSNAPSNTTAVTNLPGNQTKTYEKNLTLSTTKPSRTGYNFVEWNTQADGKGTSYKSGSVYSYDRDSNGGTVTLYAIWTPWKHTV
-1778 TYDKNVPAN
+1778 TYNKNVPASSKSQTVN
-1787 SKKTDVKNMPG
+1787 SLPG
-1798 NQTKIYDQNLTLQS
+1798 NQTKIYDQTLTLS
-1812 NVPTRIGYTFVKWTT
+1812 NNTPTRTGYAFKEWNTQA
-1827 NKDGTGTAYQPGS
+1827 DGKGTSYQKGAS
-1840 QYSYNRDSDGGTVTL
+1840 YTYNRTSDGGTVTL
-1855 YAVWTP
+1855 YAIWTS
-1861 WKYTVRYDKNVP
+1861 WKHTVHYDKNVSST
-1873 ANSSSQ
+1873 SSSQ

-1884 PADQTKTEE
+1884 PSDQTKVYET
-1893 VNLTL
+1893 NLVL
-1898 SSNKPSRNGYIFNGW
+1898 STSKPTRNGYIFTGW
-1913 QAQINGKAVDYQPGA
+1913 N
-1928 TLSYDPDVKG
+1928 
-1938 SVITL
+1938 
-1943 KAKWTAWKHTIHYD
+1943 TA
-1957 KNVPASSKK
+1957 
-1966 TNVTNMPGDQV
+1966 
-1977 KVFDTALSIQPMVPK
+1977 
-1992 RTGYTFKGWSTT
+1992 
-2004 ANGKAE
+2004 ANGSGTAYAAGGN
-2010 YQPGNKYNHDQNDG
+2010 YQYDRSSDSG

-2030 VWTPW
+2030 
-2035 KYKVQYDK
+2035 
-2043 NVSADS
+2043 
-2049 SSQTVSN
+2049 
-2056 MPTDQTKTEEVVLT
+2056 
-2070 LSSNKPSRHGY
+2070 
-2081 IFNGWQAQIN
+2081 
-2091 GKAVDYQP
+2091 
-2099 GATLSYDVDD
+2099 
-2109 KDGSTIILKAQW
+2109 QW
-2121 TPWKHT
+2121 TAWKHT

-2134 PANSSSQTVTNMP
+2134 PSTSSSQTVNGIPT
-2147 EDQTKTFDEKL
+2147 DQTKTFDQKL
-2158 NLSTKIPKREGYN
+2158 TLSATKPTRNGYI
-2171 FRGWLLEYGT
+2171 FSGWNTKANG
-2181 AIAVVSPGTA
+2181 SGTA
-2191 YERDQNGGTYVLK
+2191 YAAGAEYKHDQNGGTATLY
-2204 AQWEPWKHTVHYDA
+2204 AQWTPWKHTVHYDA
-2218 NGGDQSSVPNDQKK
+2218 NGGDQNSVPTDQTKTFDQAMILSDKKPTRHGYNFVRWNTKADGTGTSYEVKGNYNHDQNGGTVTLYAIWTPWVHTVHYDANGGDQNSVPNDQKK
-2232 TYEQNMNVATKVP
+2232 TYGQSMNVATKVP
-2245 TRNEYKFLGWKAYH
+2245 TRNEYKFLGWTTGKDGSGTFYNPGDAYYH
-2259 EYNDK
+2259 DQN
-2264 SGNKHSELIGN
+2264 
-2275 YQPGASYN
+2275 
-2283 YDIDETGQ
+2283 GQ
-2291 YAADNG
+2291 
-2297 EYNKC
+2297 
-2302 GTVTMKAQWVQL
+2302 TVTLYAKWIQL

-2336 NQTQWQDESV
+2336 NQTQGQDESV
-2346 NLRTNNFKNNSGIYK
+2346 NLQNNNFKNNSGIFK
-2361 DWSVGKDAYKY
+2361 DWSVGQDAYKY
-2372 GKLDGKIREFIHPEG
+2372 AVKSGTFRKYIHPEG
-2387 FKTNHSTMQNEYTGY
+2387 YGTKHSTMTQELKDYTKDANEVDRT
-2402 EGQIKLIHS
+2402 LVRN

>member
-27 GFSYAVPVYAQ
+27 GFSYAVPVYAE

-50 EEFSSTESS
+50 EKFSSTESS
-59 TLTLR
+59 TLTLK
-64 ENDKKN
+64 ENDTTEQVQEEKKN
-70 EAEGSKTTET
+70 DSSTTETKKDNENKSTEKTTEQRT
-80 DGIKVTT
+80 NEDAKKEEQSIKKSFKTNDLSYQSLKKSAYADEELTFKDKSLQKLYSYKVEIKQLSFDDALASVKDYIKADKFDFYEFLCKISQNDPYKVFYSLSDSERNSLLKKCNEREQYAMRSLMTYAGLDYLQQNFNDKGKEFYLNGLKSCIKEFAPLVDNYELGEEVHDFDKSMDNFFQMRKENYQKNIPYLIKGNSETVSQIAEILNDRKLWNEDGYDKIKKICDSKFMVKKDSGTLKMAKKAYT
-87 NGSSD
+87 SGSVYIAREYNGST
-92 VQPEVKIEK
+92 
-101 PDNKKEPG
+101 
-109 RKLSSK
+109 
-115 KAQEDLKEM
+115 A
-124 IQNKKYSYQDI
+124 
-135 LQRIFE
+135 
-141 IDDFTFYSKLTLDE
+141 
-155 IKFLMSGTTEEK
+155 
-167 YEIAEL
+167 
-173 LMYKSVYLYADYD
+173 
-186 ITTEDFYSYLFQ
+186 
-198 YFQFLDEC
+198 
-206 NVDLKDEEIEKI
+206 
-218 EKQLLLDINIY
+218 
-229 YVGDKDMYQKDL
+229 
-241 NEYLE
+241 
-246 NTTSPYNKKIQ
+246 
-257 KTCSDYVKA
+257 
-266 MKAYLFAL
+266 
-274 KEDRDKNKIRL
+274 
-285 SLGLKEETKT
+285 
-295 DQEEATE
+295 
-302 QMKKTSNDFNITE
+302 KKTIHLSRSGAPAWTNFETHAY
-315 GSSLKTYDHRDKDG
+315 TY
-329 DNLGY
+329 
-334 NSGSYFYVQLVDEGG
+334 SF
-349 ATTTGK
+349 TTTGTNL
-355 ISVSGRSSS
+355 ITVSGGSVKAKRDDGTGYTILNFNVS
-364 YGNKDSKLYGVL
+364 YTQPAHTKKKDESFYKAECGSPSIAGRLNFDNYTSGNNGSTTFNAPLVHTDTSRTLNFQVNLMQCGL
-376 RDKET
+376 RDDAKSHRHGSNT
-381 TWNCSLSCSPNNH
+381 TYGATMKFERP
-394 NLSLNQTTVTTRKD
+394 K
-408 DVKVRAKRTAGSD
+408 
-421 KGKTT
+421 
-426 TTTSYF
+426 
-432 IMNFSMGFTVHAH
+432 
-445 YNYSGRDYDIPS
+445 
-457 LGTPIRF
+457 
-464 NTDTYAA
+464 
-471 ANNGT
+471 
-476 QTLDTTGTVH
+476 
-486 SDTPE
+486 
-491 AGGIN
+491 
-496 VQINTGMF
+496 
-504 GVRTYNSYRYR
+504 
-515 GTKLTLTYKK
+515 
-525 PQRTLDVNG
+525 RTLDVNG

-579 KDIKATNG
+579 NDIKATNG

-624 LDGAWQGNLDGL
+624 LDGTWQGNLDGL

-691 GTASVVLQ
+691 STASVVLQ

-715 KGSSGVTTVNHLS
+715 KGSSGVTTVNNLS

-834 SERPSGGNFSLNFYH
+834 SERPSGGSFALNFYH

-921 SMTKIAMGNSDIKL
+921 SMTKIAMGDSDIKL

-943 STLSYDAQGGSLDSV
+943 STLSYDAQGGSSDSV

-979 GLNTSRYLHQ
+979 GLNASRYLHQ

-1055 ELWKQCDANNKDNSD
+1055 ELWKQYDANNEDNSD

-1076 DTGDGYVNI
+1076 DTGDGYVTI
-1085 YNKMTNKALDI
+1085 YNKLTNKALDI

-1110 APNGTASQKF
+1110 TPNGTASQKF

-1139 NIYINSAIPVKK
+1139 NIYINSATPVKK
-1151 GHKFLGW
+1151 GCKFLGW
-1158 NTKKDGSGTSYQPG
+1158 NTKEDGSGKTYQPG

-1177 NQDGGNVALYAQ
+1177 NQDGGNVTLYAQ

-1215 SKYPGETFSVGI
+1215 SKYPGEEISIGA
-1227 PTKNKYNFSGWGLK
+1227 PTRSKHNF
-1241 MDQDS
+1241 
-1246 NSSDFPKNVTYNVG
+1246 
-1260 YRLSTKKHKEQ
+1260 
-1271 TGSYVNQPDMSNSFR
+1271 TG
-1286 WRNVENN
+1286 
-1293 KSVNLYNTVQYSKV
+1293 
-1307 HLKKGHHYKLI
+1307 YKLTMD
-1318 AQYYLNSN
+1318 
-1326 YNNNDAKFYVRI
+1326 NNDGNAPTSVT
-1338 RSNDKQK
+1338 Q
-1345 VGESDYRISATYNK
+1345 SA
-1359 ARESIFDKMATADE
+1359 
-1373 DVTIE
+1373 
-1378 VDTVIPSGTKSS
+1378 SGFKGIM
-1390 TLQYGMDIQLYD
+1390 QM
-1402 ETSRCYVGGDSSGE
+1402 
-1416 MNTGNFTLNAQ
+1416 GNFTLNAQ

-1451 TSQSK
+1451 TSQNK

-1546 FMAISNLVPTRKGY
+1546 LMTISNLVPTRKGY

-1618 VTDMPAAQTK
+1618 VTDMPNAQTK

-1654 ANGSVE
+1654 VNGSVE

-1778 TYDKNVPAN
+1778 TYDKNVPAD

-1812 NVPTRIGYTFVKWTT
+1812 NVPTRTGYTFVKWTT

-1873 ANSSSQ
+1873 ASSSSQ

-1957 KNVPASSKK
+1957 KNVPASS
-1966 TNVTNMPGDQV
+1966 
-1977 KVFDTALSIQPMVPK
+1977 
-1992 RTGYTFKGWSTT
+1992 
-2004 ANGKAE
+2004 
-2010 YQPGNKYNHDQNDG
+2010 
-2024 TVTLYA
+2024 
-2030 VWTPW
+2030 
-2035 KYKVQYDK
+2035 
-2043 NVSADS
+2043 
-2049 SSQTVSN
+2049 SSQTVAN
-2056 MPTDQTKTEEVVLT
+2056 MPEDDTKTFDIT
-2070 LSSNKPSRHGY
+2070 KTISSTKPSRNGY
-2081 IFNGWQAQIN
+2081 IFNGWNTQ
-2091 GKAVDYQP
+2091 
-2099 GATLSYDVDD
+2099 
-2109 KDGSTIILKAQW
+2109 KDGKGTAYASGAAYKHDQNGGTVTLYAQW

-2127 VHYDKNV
+2127 VTYDKNV
-2134 PANSSSQTVTNMP
+2134 DPSSSSQTVTNMP
-2147 EDQTKTFDEKL
+2147 GNQTKTFDEKL
-2158 NLSTKIPKREGYN
+2158 MISSTKPSRNGYIFNGWNTQKDGKGTAYASGAEYKHDQNGNTVTLYAQWTAWKHTVHYNANGGDQNSVPTDQTKTFDQAMILSDKKPTRHGYN
-2171 FRGWLLEYGT
+2171 FVRWNTKADGT
-2181 AIAVVSPGTA
+2181 GTS
-2191 YERDQNGGTYVLK
+2191 YEVKGNYNHDQNGGTVTLY
-2204 AQWEPWKHTVHYDA
+2204 AIWTPWVHTVHYDA
-2218 NGGDQSSVPNDQKK
+2218 NGGDQNSVPNDQKK
-2232 TYEQNMNVATKVP
+2232 TYGQSMNVATKVP
-2245 TRNEYKFLGWKAYH
+2245 TRNEYKFLGWTTGKDGSGTFYNPGDAYYH
-2259 EYNDK
+2259 DQN
-2264 SGNKHSELIGN
+2264 
-2275 YQPGASYN
+2275 
-2283 YDIDETGQ
+2283 GQ
-2291 YAADNG
+2291 
-2297 EYNKC
+2297 
-2302 GTVTMKAQWVQL
+2302 TVTLYAKWIQL

-2336 NQTQWQDESV
+2336 NQTQGQDESIKLQ
-2346 NLRTNNFKNNSGIYK
+2346 NNNFKNNSGIFK
-2361 DWSVGKDAYKY
+2361 DWSVGQDAYKY

-2387 FKTNHSTMQNEYTGY
+2387 FKTNHSTMQNEHTDY

>member
-241 NEYLE
+241 NEYLG

-579 KDIKATNG
+579 NDIKATNG

-624 LDGAWQGNLDGL
+624 LDGTWQGNLDGL

-691 GTASVVLQ
+691 STASVVLQ

-715 KGSSGVTTVNHLS
+715 KGSSGVTTVNNLS

-834 SERPSGGNFSLNFYH
+834 SERPSGGSFALNFYH

-921 SMTKIAMGNSDIKL
+921 SMTKIAMGDSDIKL

-943 STLSYDAQGGSLDSV
+943 STLSYDAQGGSLGSV

-1029 YIINNFNGKALNLS
+1029 YIINNFNGKAMNLS
-1043 GDGPDDLSGKPV
+1043 GDGPDDLSGKPI
-1055 ELWKQCDANNKDNSD
+1055 ELWKQYDANNEDNSD

-1139 NIYINSAIPVKK
+1139 NIYINSATPVKK
-1151 GHKFLGW
+1151 GCKFLGW
-1158 NTKKDGSGTSYQPG
+1158 STSANGNVVYQPG
-1172 NLYDV
+1172 DLYDV
-1177 NQDGGNVALYAQ
+1177 NQDGGNVTLYAK
-1189 WEKEKYTA
+1189 WEKAKYTA

-1206 NGSTKDFTI
+1206 NGSTNDFTI
-1215 SKYPGETFSVGI
+1215 SKYPGEEISIGA
-1227 PTKNKYNFSGWGLK
+1227 PTRSKHNF
-1241 MDQDS
+1241 
-1246 NSSDFPKNVTYNVG
+1246 
-1260 YRLSTKKHKEQ
+1260 
-1271 TGSYVNQPDMSNSFR
+1271 TG
-1286 WRNVENN
+1286 
-1293 KSVNLYNTVQYSKV
+1293 
-1307 HLKKGHHYKLI
+1307 YKLTMD
-1318 AQYYLNSN
+1318 
-1326 YNNNDAKFYVRI
+1326 NNDGDAPTSVT
-1338 RSNDKQK
+1338 Q
-1345 VGESDYRISATYNK
+1345 SA
-1359 ARESIFDKMATADE
+1359 
-1373 DVTIE
+1373 
-1378 VDTVIPSGTKSS
+1378 SGFKGIM
-1390 TLQYGMDIQLYD
+1390 QM
-1402 ETSRCYVGGDSSGE
+1402 
-1416 MNTGNFTLNAQ
+1416 GNFTLNAQ
-1427 WTPWKHTVTYNANA
+1427 WTPWKHTVRYDANA
-1441 GNDASVKGIP
+1441 KNDTSVKGIP
-1451 TSQSK
+1451 ASQSK
-1456 TANVDITL
+1456 TANVDIKL

-1480 TQADGNGTAYATGAT
+1480 TQADGKGTAYAAGVI
-1495 YTHDQ
+1495 YKNDQ
-1500 DGGTVTLY
+1500 NGGTVTLY
-1508 AKWTPWKHVL
+1508 AQWTPWKHVL

-1546 FMAISNLVPTRKGY
+1546 LMTISNLVPTRKGY

-1766 LYAKWTAWKHTV
+1766 LYAKWTTWKHTV

-1957 KNVPASSKK
+1957 KNVPASS
-1966 TNVTNMPGDQV
+1966 
-1977 KVFDTALSIQPMVPK
+1977 
-1992 RTGYTFKGWSTT
+1992 
-2004 ANGKAE
+2004 
-2010 YQPGNKYNHDQNDG
+2010 
-2024 TVTLYA
+2024 
-2030 VWTPW
+2030 
-2035 KYKVQYDK
+2035 
-2043 NVSADS
+2043 
-2049 SSQTVSN
+2049 SSQTV
-2056 MPTDQTKTEEVVLT
+2056 
-2070 LSSNKPSRHGY
+2070 
-2081 IFNGWQAQIN
+2081 A
-2091 GKAVDYQP
+2091 
-2099 GATLSYDVDD
+2099 
-2109 KDGSTIILKAQW
+2109 
-2121 TPWKHT
+2121 
-2127 VHYDKNV
+2127 
-2134 PANSSSQTVTNMP
+2134 NMP

-2336 NQTQWQDESV
+2336 NQTQGQDESV

-2387 FKTNHSTMQNEYTGY
+2387 FKTNHSTMQNEYTDY

>member
-27 GFSYAVPVYAQ
+27 GFSYAVPVYAE

-50 EEFSSTESS
+50 EEFSSAESS

-355 ISVSGRSSS
+355 VSVSGRSSS

-408 DVKVRAKRTAGSD
+408 DVKVRAKRTAGSN
-421 KGKTT
+421 KGKITNE
-426 TTTSYF
+426 TSYF

-445 YNYSGRDYDIPS
+445 YNYSGRDYDIPN

-464 NTDTYAA
+464 NTDTYSA
-471 ANNGT
+471 ANNGS

-504 GVRTYNSYRYR
+504 GVRTYNNYRYR

-525 PQRTLDVNG
+525 PKRTLDVNG

-563 TDFYKT
+563 ADFYRD

-598 SGSMCGNRSVY
+598 SGSMCGYRSVY
-609 LKFDAPTYYLDINGE
+609 LKFDTPTYYLDVNGE
-624 LDGAWQGNLDGL
+624 LDGVWQGNLDGL
-636 GSCDVYVNGTCV
+636 GSCDVYINGTCV
-648 GDDITDFWTQYP
+648 GDDITDFWQAYP

-691 GTASVVLQ
+691 STASVVLQ

-715 KGSSGVTTVNHLS
+715 KGSSGITTINNAA
-728 PGATITVD
+728 PGSSWTID

-773 TYSRSYDGSITYNE
+773 TYSRSYDGAITYNE

-804 SATDNYNCISFPT
+804 SATDNYNYISFPT
-817 YTAQAG
+817 YTAEAG
-823 HTYKISGEVWI
+823 HTYEISGEVWI
-834 SERPSGGNFSLNFYH
+834 SERPSGGDFRLNFYH

-871 VKFSIE
+871 VKFSIK
-877 RTFDTTTNDARFEI
+877 RTFDTTTSDARFEI
-891 WTSNLKGLT
+891 WTSDLKGLT

-910 KITDETTGNDV
+910 KITDETTGNDI
-921 SMTKIAMGNSDIKL
+921 SMTKIAMGDSDITL

-943 STLSYDAQGGSLDSV
+943 HELSYDANGGSLGSV

-997 DNATDVLTWNGY
+997 NNATDVLTWNGY

-1055 ELWKQCDANNKDNSD
+1055 ELWKQYDANNEDNSD

-1110 APNGTASQKF
+1110 TPNGTASQKF

-1133 EKYANN
+1133 EKYTDSNV
-1139 NIYINSAIPVKK
+1139 YINSATPVKK
-1151 GHKFLGW
+1151 GCKFLGW
-1158 NTKKDGSGTSYQPG
+1158 NTKKDGSGKTYQPG
-1172 NLYDV
+1172 DLYDV
-1177 NQDGGNVALYAQ
+1177 NQDGGNTTLYAQ
-1189 WEKEKYTA
+1189 WEKAKYTA

-1215 SKYPGETFSVGI
+1215 SKYPGEEISIGA
-1227 PTKNKYNFSGWGLK
+1227 PTRSKHNF
-1241 MDQDS
+1241 
-1246 NSSDFPKNVTYNVG
+1246 
-1260 YRLSTKKHKEQ
+1260 
-1271 TGSYVNQPDMSNSFR
+1271 TG
-1286 WRNVENN
+1286 
-1293 KSVNLYNTVQYSKV
+1293 
-1307 HLKKGHHYKLI
+1307 YKLTMD
-1318 AQYYLNSN
+1318 
-1326 YNNNDAKFYVRI
+1326 NNDGDAPTSVT
-1338 RSNDKQK
+1338 Q
-1345 VGESDYRISATYNK
+1345 SA
-1359 ARESIFDKMATADE
+1359 
-1373 DVTIE
+1373 
-1378 VDTVIPSGTKSS
+1378 SGFKGIM
-1390 TLQYGMDIQLYD
+1390 QM
-1402 ETSRCYVGGDSSGE
+1402 
-1416 MNTGNFTLNAQ
+1416 GNFTLNAQ
-1427 WTPWKHTVTYNANA
+1427 WTPWKHTVRYDANA
-1441 GNDASVKGIP
+1441 KNDTSVKGIP
-1451 TSQSK
+1451 ASQSK
-1456 TANVDITL
+1456 TANVDIKL
-1464 SSDVPTRNGYT
+1464 SSGVPTRNGYT

-1480 TQADGNGTAYATGAT
+1480 TQADGNGTAYAAGAT

-1525 TSSTSQTVSNMP
+1525 TSSTSQTVFNMP

-1546 FMAISNLVPTRKGY
+1546 LMTISNLVPTRKGY

-1660 YKPGSRFTKDLD
+1660 YKPGSKFTKDLD

-1690 IHYNSNIPTN
+1690 VHYNSNIPTN

-1710 MPGDQTK
+1710 MPNDQTK

-1873 ANSSSQ
+1873 ASSSSQ

-1898 SSNKPSRNGYIFNGW
+1898 SSNKPSRN
-1913 QAQINGKAVDYQPGA
+1913 
-1928 TLSYDPDVKG
+1928 
-1938 SVITL
+1938 
-1943 KAKWTAWKHTIHYD
+1943 
-1957 KNVPASSKK
+1957 
-1966 TNVTNMPGDQV
+1966 
-1977 KVFDTALSIQPMVPK
+1977 
-1992 RTGYTFKGWSTT
+1992 
-2004 ANGKAE
+2004 
-2010 YQPGNKYNHDQNDG
+2010 
-2024 TVTLYA
+2024 
-2030 VWTPW
+2030 
-2035 KYKVQYDK
+2035 
-2043 NVSADS
+2043 
-2049 SSQTVSN
+2049 
-2056 MPTDQTKTEEVVLT
+2056 
-2070 LSSNKPSRHGY
+2070 GY

-2171 FRGWLLEYGT
+2171 FVGWLLEYGT

-2336 NQTQWQDESV
+2336 NQTQGQDESV
-2346 NLRTNNFKNNSGIYK
+2346 NLRTNNFKNDSGVYK

-2372 GKLDGKIREFIHPEG
+2372 AKQDGKIREFIHPEG
-2387 FKTNHSTMQNEYTGY
+2387 FKTNHSTMQNEYTSY
-2402 EGQIKLIHS
+2402 EGRINLIQN

>member
-579 KDIKATNG
+579 NDIKATNG

-624 LDGAWQGNLDGL
+624 LDGTWQGNLDGL

-691 GTASVVLQ
+691 STASVVLQ

-715 KGSSGVTTVNHLS
+715 KGSSGVTTVNNLS

-834 SERPSGGNFSLNFYH
+834 SERPSGGSFALNFYH

-921 SMTKIAMGNSDIKL
+921 SMTKIAMGDSDIKL

-943 STLSYDAQGGSLDSV
+943 STLSYDAQGGSLGSV

-1029 YIINNFNGKALNLS
+1029 YIINNFNGKAMNLS
-1043 GDGPDDLSGKPV
+1043 GDGPDDLSGKPI
-1055 ELWKQCDANNKDNSD
+1055 ELWKQYDANNEDNSD

-1139 NIYINSAIPVKK
+1139 NIYINSATPVKK
-1151 GHKFLGW
+1151 GCKFL
-1158 NTKKDGSGTSYQPG
+1158 
-1172 NLYDV
+1172 
-1177 NQDGGNVALYAQ
+1177 
-1189 WEKEKYTA
+1189 
-1197 TVKLNGGSY
+1197 
-1206 NGSTKDFTI
+1206 
-1215 SKYPGETFSVGI
+1215 
-1227 PTKNKYNFSGWGLK
+1227 
-1241 MDQDS
+1241 
-1246 NSSDFPKNVTYNVG
+1246 
-1260 YRLSTKKHKEQ
+1260 
-1271 TGSYVNQPDMSNSFR
+1271 
-1286 WRNVENN
+1286 
-1293 KSVNLYNTVQYSKV
+1293 
-1307 HLKKGHHYKLI
+1307 
-1318 AQYYLNSN
+1318 
-1326 YNNNDAKFYVRI
+1326 
-1338 RSNDKQK
+1338 
-1345 VGESDYRISATYNK
+1345 
-1359 ARESIFDKMATADE
+1359 
-1373 DVTIE
+1373 
-1378 VDTVIPSGTKSS
+1378 
-1390 TLQYGMDIQLYD
+1390 
-1402 ETSRCYVGGDSSGE
+1402 
-1416 MNTGNFTLNAQ
+1416 
-1427 WTPWKHTVTYNANA
+1427 
-1441 GNDASVKGIP
+1441 
-1451 TSQSK
+1451 
-1456 TANVDITL
+1456 
-1464 SSDVPTRNGYT
+1464 
-1475 FLGWN
+1475 
-1480 TQADGNGTAYATGAT
+1480 
-1495 YTHDQ
+1495 
-1500 DGGTVTLY
+1500 
-1508 AKWTPWKHVL
+1508 
-1518 HYNKNVP
+1518 
-1525 TSSTSQTVSNMP
+1525 
-1537 VDQTKTFGQ
+1537 
-1546 FMAISNLVPTRKGY
+1546 
-1560 TFAGWYTQSNGTGTK
+1560 
-1575 YDPGSNY
+1575 
-1582 AADQNGGTVN
+1582 
-1592 LYAKWTPWTYN
+1592 
-1603 IKYDQN
+1603 
-1609 VKSTSSSKT
+1609 
-1618 VTDMPAAQTK
+1618 
-1628 TQEIDVTLSSMTPKR
+1628 
-1643 NGYIFAGWSTS
+1643 
-1654 ANGSVE
+1654 
-1660 YKPGSRFTKDLD
+1660 
-1672 SNGASITLYA
+1672 
-1682 VWTPWKHT
+1682 
-1690 IHYNSNIPTN
+1690 
-1700 APTGTTTVSN
+1700 
-1710 MPGDQTK
+1710 
-1717 TFDEKLMIS
+1717 
-1726 SNKPTRKGY
+1726 
-1735 NFAGWSTSAN
+1735 GWSTSAN

-1751 PGAEY
+1751 PGDLY
-1756 KNDQNGGTVT
+1756 DVNQDGGNVT
-1766 LYAKWTAWKHTV
+1766 LYAVWTPWKHTV

-1861 WKYTVRYDKNVP
+1861 WKYTVRYDKNV
-1873 ANSSSQ
+1873 
-1879 TVSNM
+1879 
-1884 PADQTKTEE
+1884 
-1893 VNLTL
+1893 
-1898 SSNKPSRNGYIFNGW
+1898 
-1913 QAQINGKAVDYQPGA
+1913 
-1928 TLSYDPDVKG
+1928 
-1938 SVITL
+1938 
-1943 KAKWTAWKHTIHYD
+1943 
-1957 KNVPASSKK
+1957 
-1966 TNVTNMPGDQV
+1966 
-1977 KVFDTALSIQPMVPK
+1977 
-1992 RTGYTFKGWSTT
+1992 
-2004 ANGKAE
+2004 
-2010 YQPGNKYNHDQNDG
+2010 
-2024 TVTLYA
+2024 
-2030 VWTPW
+2030 
-2035 KYKVQYDK
+2035 
-2043 NVSADS
+2043 SADS

-2056 MPTDQTKTEEVVLT
+2056 MPTDQTKTEEVNLT

-2121 TPWKHT
+2121 TAWKHT

-2336 NQTQWQDESV
+2336 NQTQGQDESV

-2372 GKLDGKIREFIHPEG
+2372 GKLNGKIREFIHPEG
-2387 FKTNHSTMQNEYTGY
+2387 FKTNHSTMQNESTGY
-2402 EGQIKLIHS
+2402 EGQIKFMHS

>member
-408 DVKVRAKRTAGSD
+408 NVKVRAKRTAGSD

-476 QTLDTTGTVH
+476 QTLDTTDTVH

-579 KDIKATNG
+579 NDIKATNG

-624 LDGAWQGNLDGL
+624 LDGTWQGNLDGL

-691 GTASVVLQ
+691 STASVVLQ

-715 KGSSGVTTVNHLS
+715 KGSSGVTTVNNLS

-804 SATDNYNCISFPT
+804 SATDNYNYISFPT

-834 SERPSGGNFSLNFYH
+834 SERPSGGSFALNFYH

-921 SMTKIAMGNSDIKL
+921 SMTKIAMGDSDIKL

-943 STLSYDAQGGSLDSV
+943 STLSYDAQGGSLGSV

-1029 YIINNFNGKALNLS
+1029 YIINNFNGKAMNLS
-1043 GDGPDDLSGKPV
+1043 GDGPDDLSGKPI
-1055 ELWKQCDANNKDNSD
+1055 ELWKQYDANNEDNSD

-1085 YNKMTNKALDI
+1085 YNKMTNKALNI

-1139 NIYINSAIPVKK
+1139 NIYINSATPVKK
-1151 GHKFLGW
+1151 GCKFL
-1158 NTKKDGSGTSYQPG
+1158 
-1172 NLYDV
+1172 
-1177 NQDGGNVALYAQ
+1177 
-1189 WEKEKYTA
+1189 
-1197 TVKLNGGSY
+1197 
-1206 NGSTKDFTI
+1206 
-1215 SKYPGETFSVGI
+1215 
-1227 PTKNKYNFSGWGLK
+1227 
-1241 MDQDS
+1241 
-1246 NSSDFPKNVTYNVG
+1246 
-1260 YRLSTKKHKEQ
+1260 
-1271 TGSYVNQPDMSNSFR
+1271 
-1286 WRNVENN
+1286 
-1293 KSVNLYNTVQYSKV
+1293 
-1307 HLKKGHHYKLI
+1307 
-1318 AQYYLNSN
+1318 
-1326 YNNNDAKFYVRI
+1326 
-1338 RSNDKQK
+1338 
-1345 VGESDYRISATYNK
+1345 
-1359 ARESIFDKMATADE
+1359 
-1373 DVTIE
+1373 
-1378 VDTVIPSGTKSS
+1378 
-1390 TLQYGMDIQLYD
+1390 
-1402 ETSRCYVGGDSSGE
+1402 
-1416 MNTGNFTLNAQ
+1416 
-1427 WTPWKHTVTYNANA
+1427 
-1441 GNDASVKGIP
+1441 
-1451 TSQSK
+1451 
-1456 TANVDITL
+1456 
-1464 SSDVPTRNGYT
+1464 
-1475 FLGWN
+1475 
-1480 TQADGNGTAYATGAT
+1480 
-1495 YTHDQ
+1495 
-1500 DGGTVTLY
+1500 
-1508 AKWTPWKHVL
+1508 
-1518 HYNKNVP
+1518 
-1525 TSSTSQTVSNMP
+1525 
-1537 VDQTKTFGQ
+1537 
-1546 FMAISNLVPTRKGY
+1546 
-1560 TFAGWYTQSNGTGTK
+1560 
-1575 YDPGSNY
+1575 
-1582 AADQNGGTVN
+1582 
-1592 LYAKWTPWTYN
+1592 
-1603 IKYDQN
+1603 
-1609 VKSTSSSKT
+1609 
-1618 VTDMPAAQTK
+1618 
-1628 TQEIDVTLSSMTPKR
+1628 
-1643 NGYIFAGWSTS
+1643 
-1654 ANGSVE
+1654 
-1660 YKPGSRFTKDLD
+1660 
-1672 SNGASITLYA
+1672 
-1682 VWTPWKHT
+1682 
-1690 IHYNSNIPTN
+1690 
-1700 APTGTTTVSN
+1700 
-1710 MPGDQTK
+1710 
-1717 TFDEKLMIS
+1717 
-1726 SNKPTRKGY
+1726 
-1735 NFAGWSTSAN
+1735 GWSTSAN

-1751 PGAEY
+1751 PGDLY
-1756 KNDQNGGTVT
+1756 DVNQDGGNVT

-1827 NKDGTGTAYQPGS
+1827 NKDGTGTAYQPGG

-1928 TLSYDPDVKG
+1928 K
-1938 SVITL
+1938 
-1943 KAKWTAWKHTIHYD
+1943 
-1957 KNVPASSKK
+1957 
-1966 TNVTNMPGDQV
+1966 
-1977 KVFDTALSIQPMVPK
+1977 
-1992 RTGYTFKGWSTT
+1992 
-2004 ANGKAE
+2004 
-2010 YQPGNKYNHDQNDG
+2010 
-2024 TVTLYA
+2024 
-2030 VWTPW
+2030 
-2035 KYKVQYDK
+2035 
-2043 NVSADS
+2043 
-2049 SSQTVSN
+2049 
-2056 MPTDQTKTEEVVLT
+2056 
-2070 LSSNKPSRHGY
+2070 
-2081 IFNGWQAQIN
+2081 
-2091 GKAVDYQP
+2091 
-2099 GATLSYDVDD
+2099 LSYDVDD

-2171 FRGWLLEYGT
+2171 FVGWLLEYGT

-2336 NQTQWQDESV
+2336 NQTQGQDESV
-2346 NLRTNNFKNNSGIYK
+2346 NLRTNNFKNDSGVYK

-2372 GKLDGKIREFIHPEG
+2372 AVKSDIFRKYIHPEG
-2387 FKTNHSTMQNEYTGY
+2387 FKTNHSTMQNELYDYTG
-2402 EGQIKLIHS
+2402 GIACQ

>member
-70 EAEGSKTTET
+70 EAEGNKTTET

-579 KDIKATNG
+579 NDIKATNG

-624 LDGAWQGNLDGL
+624 LDGTWQGNLDGL

-691 GTASVVLQ
+691 STASVVLQ

-715 KGSSGVTTVNHLS
+715 KGSSGVTTVNNLS

-834 SERPSGGNFSLNFYH
+834 SERPSGGSFALNFYH

-921 SMTKIAMGNSDIKL
+921 SMTKIAMGDSDIKL

-943 STLSYDAQGGSLDSV
+943 STLSYDAQGGSLGSV

-1029 YIINNFNGKALNLS
+1029 YIINNFNGKAMNLS
-1043 GDGPDDLSGKPV
+1043 GDGPDDLSGKPI
-1055 ELWKQCDANNKDNSD
+1055 ELWKQYDANNEDNSD

-1139 NIYINSAIPVKK
+1139 NIYINSATPVKK
-1151 GHKFLGW
+1151 GCKFL
-1158 NTKKDGSGTSYQPG
+1158 
-1172 NLYDV
+1172 
-1177 NQDGGNVALYAQ
+1177 
-1189 WEKEKYTA
+1189 
-1197 TVKLNGGSY
+1197 
-1206 NGSTKDFTI
+1206 
-1215 SKYPGETFSVGI
+1215 
-1227 PTKNKYNFSGWGLK
+1227 
-1241 MDQDS
+1241 
-1246 NSSDFPKNVTYNVG
+1246 
-1260 YRLSTKKHKEQ
+1260 
-1271 TGSYVNQPDMSNSFR
+1271 
-1286 WRNVENN
+1286 
-1293 KSVNLYNTVQYSKV
+1293 
-1307 HLKKGHHYKLI
+1307 
-1318 AQYYLNSN
+1318 
-1326 YNNNDAKFYVRI
+1326 
-1338 RSNDKQK
+1338 
-1345 VGESDYRISATYNK
+1345 
-1359 ARESIFDKMATADE
+1359 
-1373 DVTIE
+1373 
-1378 VDTVIPSGTKSS
+1378 
-1390 TLQYGMDIQLYD
+1390 
-1402 ETSRCYVGGDSSGE
+1402 
-1416 MNTGNFTLNAQ
+1416 
-1427 WTPWKHTVTYNANA
+1427 
-1441 GNDASVKGIP
+1441 
-1451 TSQSK
+1451 
-1456 TANVDITL
+1456 
-1464 SSDVPTRNGYT
+1464 
-1475 FLGWN
+1475 
-1480 TQADGNGTAYATGAT
+1480 
-1495 YTHDQ
+1495 
-1500 DGGTVTLY
+1500 
-1508 AKWTPWKHVL
+1508 
-1518 HYNKNVP
+1518 
-1525 TSSTSQTVSNMP
+1525 
-1537 VDQTKTFGQ
+1537 
-1546 FMAISNLVPTRKGY
+1546 
-1560 TFAGWYTQSNGTGTK
+1560 
-1575 YDPGSNY
+1575 
-1582 AADQNGGTVN
+1582 
-1592 LYAKWTPWTYN
+1592 
-1603 IKYDQN
+1603 
-1609 VKSTSSSKT
+1609 
-1618 VTDMPAAQTK
+1618 
-1628 TQEIDVTLSSMTPKR
+1628 
-1643 NGYIFAGWSTS
+1643 
-1654 ANGSVE
+1654 
-1660 YKPGSRFTKDLD
+1660 
-1672 SNGASITLYA
+1672 
-1682 VWTPWKHT
+1682 
-1690 IHYNSNIPTN
+1690 
-1700 APTGTTTVSN
+1700 
-1710 MPGDQTK
+1710 
-1717 TFDEKLMIS
+1717 
-1726 SNKPTRKGY
+1726 
-1735 NFAGWSTSAN
+1735 GWSTSAN

-1751 PGAEY
+1751 PGDLY
-1756 KNDQNGGTVT
+1756 DVNQDGGNVT
-1766 LYAKWTAWKHTV
+1766 LYAKWTTWKHTV

-1787 SKKTDVKNMPG
+1787 SKKADVKNMPG

-1884 PADQTKTEE
+1884 PTDQTKTEE
-1893 VNLTL
+1893 VN
-1898 SSNKPSRNGYIFNGW
+1898 
-1913 QAQINGKAVDYQPGA
+1913 
-1928 TLSYDPDVKG
+1928 
-1938 SVITL
+1938 
-1943 KAKWTAWKHTIHYD
+1943 
-1957 KNVPASSKK
+1957 
-1966 TNVTNMPGDQV
+1966 
-1977 KVFDTALSIQPMVPK
+1977 
-1992 RTGYTFKGWSTT
+1992 
-2004 ANGKAE
+2004 
-2010 YQPGNKYNHDQNDG
+2010 
-2024 TVTLYA
+2024 
-2030 VWTPW
+2030 
-2035 KYKVQYDK
+2035 
-2043 NVSADS
+2043 
-2049 SSQTVSN
+2049 
-2056 MPTDQTKTEEVVLT
+2056 LT

-2121 TPWKHT
+2121 TAWKHT

-2336 NQTQWQDESV
+2336 NQTQGQDESV

>member
-27 GFSYAVPVYAQ
+27 GFSYAVPVYAE

-50 EEFSSTESS
+50 EEFSSAESS

-579 KDIKATNG
+579 NDIKATNG

-624 LDGAWQGNLDGL
+624 LDGTWQGNLDGL

-691 GTASVVLQ
+691 STASVVLQ

-715 KGSSGVTTVNHLS
+715 KGSSGVTTVNNLS

-921 SMTKIAMGNSDIKL
+921 SMTKIAMGDSDIKL

-943 STLSYDAQGGSLDSV
+943 STLSYDAQGGSLGSV

-1029 YIINNFNGKALNLS
+1029 YIINNFNGKAMNLS
-1043 GDGPDDLSGKPV
+1043 GDGPDDLSGKPI
-1055 ELWKQCDANNKDNSD
+1055 ELWKQYDANNEDNSD

-1139 NIYINSAIPVKK
+1139 NIYINSATPVKK
-1151 GHKFLGW
+1151 GCKFLGW
-1158 NTKKDGSGTSYQPG
+1158 STSANGNVVYQPG
-1172 NLYDV
+1172 DLYDV
-1177 NQDGGNVALYAQ
+1177 NQDGGNVTLYAK
-1189 WEKEKYTA
+1189 WEKAKYTA

-1206 NGSTKDFTI
+1206 NGSTNDFTI
-1215 SKYPGETFSVGI
+1215 SKYPGEEISIGA
-1227 PTKNKYNFSGWGLK
+1227 PTRSKHNF
-1241 MDQDS
+1241 
-1246 NSSDFPKNVTYNVG
+1246 
-1260 YRLSTKKHKEQ
+1260 
-1271 TGSYVNQPDMSNSFR
+1271 TG
-1286 WRNVENN
+1286 
-1293 KSVNLYNTVQYSKV
+1293 
-1307 HLKKGHHYKLI
+1307 YKLTMD
-1318 AQYYLNSN
+1318 
-1326 YNNNDAKFYVRI
+1326 NNDGDAPTSVT
-1338 RSNDKQK
+1338 Q
-1345 VGESDYRISATYNK
+1345 SA
-1359 ARESIFDKMATADE
+1359 
-1373 DVTIE
+1373 
-1378 VDTVIPSGTKSS
+1378 SGFKGIM
-1390 TLQYGMDIQLYD
+1390 QM
-1402 ETSRCYVGGDSSGE
+1402 
-1416 MNTGNFTLNAQ
+1416 GNFTLNAQ
-1427 WTPWKHTVTYNANA
+1427 WTPWKHTVRYDANA
-1441 GNDASVKGIP
+1441 KNDTSVKGIP
-1451 TSQSK
+1451 ASQSK
-1456 TANVDITL
+1456 TANVDIKL

-1480 TQADGNGTAYATGAT
+1480 TQADGKGTAYAAGAI
-1495 YTHDQ
+1495 YKNDQ
-1500 DGGTVTLY
+1500 NGGTVTLY
-1508 AKWTPWKHVL
+1508 AQWTPWKHVL

-1546 FMAISNLVPTRKGY
+1546 LMTISNLVPTRKGY

-1745 GNVVYQ
+1745 GDVVYQ

-1766 LYAKWTAWKHTV
+1766 LYAKWTTWKHTV

-2056 MPTDQTKTEEVVLT
+2056 MPTDQTKTEEVNLT

-2121 TPWKHT
+2121 TAWKHT

-2336 NQTQWQDESV
+2336 NQTQGQDESV

>member
-27 GFSYAVPVYAQ
+27 GFSYAVPVYAE

-59 TLTLR
+59 TLQLN
-64 ENDKKN
+64 ENSTKEEVKN
-70 EAEGSKTTET
+70 NQDTGN
-80 DGIKVTT
+80 DDVKVTT
-87 NGSSD
+87 NGSSED
-92 VQPEVKIEK
+92 QPEVTYEK
-101 PDNKKEPG
+101 PDTKEPG
-109 RKLSSK
+109 RKLSSEE
-115 KAQEDLKEM
+115 AQKDLKKIIES
-124 IQNKKYSYQDI
+124 KKYSYEGI

-141 IDDFTFYSKLTLDE
+141 IDDFSFYSSLTSDD
-155 IKFLMSGTTEEK
+155 IKFLMSGKTEEK
-167 YEIAEL
+167 YEILEIL
-173 LMYKSVYLYADYD
+173 KLKSVNYYDYNSLSPKKFYLSLFSYFKLIDQCDEELSKDVKKQIQDQVLKD
-186 ITTEDFYSYLFQ
+186 INQFYIKEESQYYENINDFYVNDMQDFENVSKEDGAKYVDAISSYI
-198 YFQFLDEC
+198 YTKSDERDKNVIRKALDLEE
-206 NVDLKDEEIEKI
+206 VDKETDEKELKDWATNDKDGPFTIKDHLDSLKGTEESYNQGGDYGYSTNNYFYVTIHDKGGN
-218 EKQLLLDINIY
+218 DTNATINITGRSSKY
-229 YVGDKDMYQKDL
+229 GDKD
-241 NEYLE
+241 
-246 NTTSPYNKKIQ
+246 KK
-257 KTCSDYVKA
+257 
-266 MKAYLFAL
+266 LFQHML
-274 KEDRDKNKIRL
+274 KN
-285 SLGLKEETKT
+285 
-295 DQEEATE
+295 Q
-302 QMKKTSNDFNITE
+302 
-315 GSSLKTYDHRDKDG
+315 
-329 DNLGY
+329 
-334 NSGSYFYVQLVDEGG
+334 
-349 ATTTGK
+349 
-355 ISVSGRSSS
+355 
-364 YGNKDSKLYGVL
+364 
-376 RDKET
+376 T
-381 TWNCSLSCSPNNH
+381 TWNCSMTINGANNH
-394 NLSLNQTTVTTRKD
+394 NLSLTHNTVTTKQ
-408 DVKVRAKRTAGSD
+408 D
-421 KGKTT
+421 KFKGTDGQ
-426 TTTSYF
+426 YAWF
-432 IMNFSMGFTVHAH
+432 IMNFKISYTRHSYY
-445 YNYSGRDYDIPS
+445 YNKGCSYDKNDAD
-457 LGTPIRF
+457 IRF
-464 NTDTYAA
+464 NTKNYTLNNTGDDGNSIERGYTSYDKPVT
-471 ANNGT
+471 AN
-476 QTLDTTGTVH
+476 
-486 SDTPE
+486 
-491 AGGIN
+491 I
-496 VQINTGMF
+496 QINTGHT
-504 GVRTYNSYRYR
+504 GTRTFNHYRYR
-515 GTKLTLTYKK
+515 GGRVTINYTRETHTIRYDANGGYGAPGNQTKTMGVDLWLSSTTPSRSQYVFKGWNTQANGSGTSYSPGQQFYPDADTTLYAQWEEDTSY
-525 PQRTLDVNG
+525 QYLDVNG
-534 RLDGSD
+534 VLDGNQASNTD
-540 SGGTTGYGTFD
+540 GMGKFD
-551 VYLNG
+551 VYING
-556 SCVANDV
+556 QLVSDPSGSI
-563 TDFYKT
+563 DFYDKYKV
-569 DIADGTSYEI
+569 GSKYEI
-579 KDIKATNG
+579 KNIRPN
-587 KVYNG
+587 
-592 VYSGSA
+592 SGISYDHA
-598 SGSMCGNRSVY
+598 S
-609 LKFDAPTYYLDINGE
+609 
-624 LDGAWQGNLDGL
+624 
-636 GSCDVYVNGTCV
+636 
-648 GDDITDFWTQYP
+648 
-660 AGTKW
+660 
-665 EIRDIKTA
+665 
-673 SGKKYRGITPGL
+673 PGL
-685 SGTIGS
+685 SGTITG
-691 GTASVVLQ
+691 
-699 YTSGSTLSIDP
+699 YTSINLYFNTGYTLSIDP
-710 NGGTY
+710 SGGTY

-763 WTTSHGENVG
+763 WTTSHEENVG

-834 SERPSGGNFSLNFYH
+834 SERPSGGSFALSFYH

-921 SMTKIAMGNSDIKL
+921 SMTKIAMGDSDIKL

-943 STLSYDAQGGSLDSV
+943 STLSYDAQGGSLGSV

-1029 YIINNFNGKALNLS
+1029 YIINNFNGKAMNLS
-1043 GDGPDDLSGKPV
+1043 GDGPDDLSGKPI
-1055 ELWKQCDANNKDNSD
+1055 ELWKQYDANNEDNSD

-1139 NIYINSAIPVKK
+1139 NIYINSATPVKK
-1151 GHKFLGW
+1151 ECKFLGW
-1158 NTKKDGSGTSYQPG
+1158 NTKEDGSGKTYQPG

-1177 NQDGGNVALYAQ
+1177 NQDGGNVTLYAQ

-1215 SKYPGETFSVGI
+1215 SKYPGEEISIGA
-1227 PTKNKYNFSGWGLK
+1227 PTRSKHNFTGYILT
-1241 MDQDS
+1241 MD
-1246 NSSDFPKNVTYNVG
+1246 
-1260 YRLSTKKHKEQ
+1260 
-1271 TGSYVNQPDMSNSFR
+1271 
-1286 WRNVENN
+1286 
-1293 KSVNLYNTVQYSKV
+1293 
-1307 HLKKGHHYKLI
+1307 
-1318 AQYYLNSN
+1318 
-1326 YNNNDAKFYVRI
+1326 NNDGDAPTSVT
-1338 RSNDKQK
+1338 Q
-1345 VGESDYRISATYNK
+1345 SA
-1359 ARESIFDKMATADE
+1359 
-1373 DVTIE
+1373 
-1378 VDTVIPSGTKSS
+1378 SGFKGIM
-1390 TLQYGMDIQLYD
+1390 QM
-1402 ETSRCYVGGDSSGE
+1402 
-1416 MNTGNFTLNAQ
+1416 GNFTLTAQ
-1427 WTPWKHTVTYNANA
+1427 
-1441 GNDASVKGIP
+1441 
-1451 TSQSK
+1451 
-1456 TANVDITL
+1456 
-1464 SSDVPTRNGYT
+1464 
-1475 FLGWN
+1475 
-1480 TQADGNGTAYATGAT
+1480 
-1495 YTHDQ
+1495 
-1500 DGGTVTLY
+1500 
-1508 AKWTPWKHVL
+1508 WTPWKHVL

-1546 FMAISNLVPTRKGY
+1546 LMTISNLVPTRKGY

-1575 YDPGSNY
+1575 YNPGSNY

-1618 VTDMPAAQTK
+1618 VTDMPNAQTK

-1928 TLSYDPDVKG
+1928 TLSYDPDAKG

-1943 KAKWTAWKHTIHYD
+1943 KAKWTAWEHTVHY
-1957 KNVPASSKK
+1957 NA
-1966 TNVTNMPGDQV
+1966 NGGDQNSVPTDQTKTFDQAMILSDKKPTRHGYNFVRWNTKADGTGTSYEV
-1977 KVFDTALSIQPMVPK
+1977 K
-1992 RTGYTFKGWSTT
+1992 
-2004 ANGKAE
+2004 
-2010 YQPGNKYNHDQNDG
+2010 GNYNHDQNGG

-2030 VWTPW
+2030 IWTPW
-2035 KYKVQYDK
+2035 V
-2043 NVSADS
+2043 
-2049 SSQTVSN
+2049 
-2056 MPTDQTKTEEVVLT
+2056 
-2070 LSSNKPSRHGY
+2070 
-2081 IFNGWQAQIN
+2081 
-2091 GKAVDYQP
+2091 
-2099 GATLSYDVDD
+2099 
-2109 KDGSTIILKAQW
+2109 
-2121 TPWKHT
+2121 
-2127 VHYDKNV
+2127 
-2134 PANSSSQTVTNMP
+2134 
-2147 EDQTKTFDEKL
+2147 
-2158 NLSTKIPKREGYN
+2158 
-2171 FRGWLLEYGT
+2171 
-2181 AIAVVSPGTA
+2181 
-2191 YERDQNGGTYVLK
+2191 
-2204 AQWEPWKHTVHYDA
+2204 HTVHYDA

-2232 TYEQNMNVATKVP
+2232 TYGQSMNVATKVP
-2245 TRNEYKFLGWKAYH
+2245 TRNEYKFLGWTTGKDGSGTFYNPGDAYYH
-2259 EYNDK
+2259 DQN
-2264 SGNKHSELIGN
+2264 
-2275 YQPGASYN
+2275 
-2283 YDIDETGQ
+2283 GQ
-2291 YAADNG
+2291 
-2297 EYNKC
+2297 
-2302 GTVTMKAQWVQL
+2302 TVTLYAKWIQL

-2336 NQTQWQDESV
+2336 NQTQGQDESV
-2346 NLRTNNFKNNSGIYK
+2346 NLRTNNFKNDSGVYK

-2387 FKTNHSTMQNEYTGY
+2387 FKTNHSTMQSEYADY
-2402 EGQIKLIHS
+2402 EGQIKFIHS

>member
-579 KDIKATNG
+579 NDIKATNG

-624 LDGAWQGNLDGL
+624 LDGTWQGNLDGL

-691 GTASVVLQ
+691 STASVVLQ

-715 KGSSGVTTVNHLS
+715 KGSSGVTTVNNLS

-834 SERPSGGNFSLNFYH
+834 SERPSGGSFALNFYH

-921 SMTKIAMGNSDIKL
+921 SMTKIAMGDSDIKL

-943 STLSYDAQGGSLDSV
+943 STLSYDAQGGSLGSV

-1029 YIINNFNGKALNLS
+1029 YIINNFNGKAMNLS
-1043 GDGPDDLSGKPV
+1043 GDGPDDLSGKPI
-1055 ELWKQCDANNKDNSD
+1055 ELWKQYDANNEDNSD

-1139 NIYINSAIPVKK
+1139 NIYINSATPVKK
-1151 GHKFLGW
+1151 GCKFLGW
-1158 NTKKDGSGTSYQPG
+1158 STSANGNVVYQPG
-1172 NLYDV
+1172 DLYDV
-1177 NQDGGNVALYAQ
+1177 NQDGGNVTLYAK
-1189 WEKEKYTA
+1189 WEKAKYTA

-1206 NGSTKDFTI
+1206 NGSTNDFTI
-1215 SKYPGETFSVGI
+1215 SKYPGEEISIGA
-1227 PTKNKYNFSGWGLK
+1227 PTRSKHNF
-1241 MDQDS
+1241 
-1246 NSSDFPKNVTYNVG
+1246 
-1260 YRLSTKKHKEQ
+1260 
-1271 TGSYVNQPDMSNSFR
+1271 TG
-1286 WRNVENN
+1286 
-1293 KSVNLYNTVQYSKV
+1293 
-1307 HLKKGHHYKLI
+1307 YKLTMD
-1318 AQYYLNSN
+1318 
-1326 YNNNDAKFYVRI
+1326 NNDGDAPTSVT
-1338 RSNDKQK
+1338 Q
-1345 VGESDYRISATYNK
+1345 SA
-1359 ARESIFDKMATADE
+1359 
-1373 DVTIE
+1373 
-1378 VDTVIPSGTKSS
+1378 SGFKGIM
-1390 TLQYGMDIQLYD
+1390 QM
-1402 ETSRCYVGGDSSGE
+1402 
-1416 MNTGNFTLNAQ
+1416 GNFTLNAQ
-1427 WTPWKHTVTYNANA
+1427 WTPWKHTVRYDANA
-1441 GNDASVKGIP
+1441 KNDTSVKGIP
-1451 TSQSK
+1451 ASQSK
-1456 TANVDITL
+1456 TANVDIKL

-1480 TQADGNGTAYATGAT
+1480 TQADGKGTAYAAGAI
-1495 YTHDQ
+1495 YKNDQ
-1500 DGGTVTLY
+1500 NGGTVTLY
-1508 AKWTPWKHVL
+1508 AQWTPWKHVL

-1546 FMAISNLVPTRKGY
+1546 LMTISNLVPTRKGY

-1745 GNVVYQ
+1745 GDVVYQ

-1766 LYAKWTAWKHTV
+1766 LYAKWTTWKHTV

-2056 MPTDQTKTEEVVLT
+2056 MPTDQTKTEEVNLT

-2121 TPWKHT
+2121 TAWKHT

-2336 NQTQWQDESV
+2336 NQTQGQDESV
-2346 NLRTNNFKNNSGIYK
+2346 NLRTNNFKNDSGVYK

-2372 GKLDGKIREFIHPEG
+2372 AVKSGIFRKYIHPEG
-2387 FKTNHSTMQNEYTGY
+2387 YGTKHDTMQKELREYV
-2402 EGQIKLIHS
+2402 EGMIRAQN

>member
-27 GFSYAVPVYAQ
+27 GFSYAVPVYAE

-59 TLTLR
+59 TLTL
-64 ENDKKN
+64 EKNDTTEQVQEEKKN
-70 EAEGSKTTET
+70 DSSTTETKEDNENKSTEKTTEQRT
-80 DGIKVTT
+80 NEDAKKEEQSIKKSFKTNDLSYQSLKKSAYADEELTFKDKSLQKLYGYKVEIKQLSFDDALASVKDYIKADKFDFYEFLCKISQNDPYKVFYSLSDSERNSLLKKCNEREQYAMRSLMTYAGLDYLQQNFNDKGKEFYLNGLKSCIKEFAPLVDNYELGEEVHDFDKSMDNFFQMRKENYQKNIPYLIKGNSET
-87 NGSSD
+87 VSQIAEILNDRKLWNEDCYDKIKKICDSKFMVKKDSGTLKMAKKAYTSGSVYIAREYNGST
-92 VQPEVKIEK
+92 
-101 PDNKKEPG
+101 
-109 RKLSSK
+109 
-115 KAQEDLKEM
+115 A
-124 IQNKKYSYQDI
+124 
-135 LQRIFE
+135 
-141 IDDFTFYSKLTLDE
+141 
-155 IKFLMSGTTEEK
+155 
-167 YEIAEL
+167 
-173 LMYKSVYLYADYD
+173 
-186 ITTEDFYSYLFQ
+186 
-198 YFQFLDEC
+198 
-206 NVDLKDEEIEKI
+206 
-218 EKQLLLDINIY
+218 
-229 YVGDKDMYQKDL
+229 
-241 NEYLE
+241 
-246 NTTSPYNKKIQ
+246 
-257 KTCSDYVKA
+257 
-266 MKAYLFAL
+266 
-274 KEDRDKNKIRL
+274 
-285 SLGLKEETKT
+285 
-295 DQEEATE
+295 
-302 QMKKTSNDFNITE
+302 KKTIHLSRSGAPAWTNFETHAY
-315 GSSLKTYDHRDKDG
+315 TY
-329 DNLGY
+329 
-334 NSGSYFYVQLVDEGG
+334 SF
-349 ATTTGK
+349 TTTGTNL
-355 ISVSGRSSS
+355 ITVSGGSVKAKKDDGTGYTILNFDVS
-364 YGNKDSKLYGVL
+364 YTQPAHTKKKDESFYKAECGSPSIAGRLNFDNYTSGNNGSTTFKAPLVHTDTSRTLNFQVNLMQCGL
-376 RDKET
+376 RDDAKSHRHGSNT
-381 TWNCSLSCSPNNH
+381 TYGATMKFERP
-394 NLSLNQTTVTTRKD
+394 K
-408 DVKVRAKRTAGSD
+408 
-421 KGKTT
+421 
-426 TTTSYF
+426 
-432 IMNFSMGFTVHAH
+432 
-445 YNYSGRDYDIPS
+445 
-457 LGTPIRF
+457 
-464 NTDTYAA
+464 
-471 ANNGT
+471 
-476 QTLDTTGTVH
+476 
-486 SDTPE
+486 
-491 AGGIN
+491 
-496 VQINTGMF
+496 
-504 GVRTYNSYRYR
+504 
-515 GTKLTLTYKK
+515 
-525 PQRTLDVNG
+525 RTLDVNG

-556 SCVANDV
+556 TCVADDV
-563 TDFYKT
+563 SDFYKT
-569 DIADGTSYEI
+569 DIDDGTSYEI
-579 KDIKATNG
+579 KDVKSTNG
-587 KVYNG
+587 KNYNG

-598 SGSMCGNRSVY
+598 SGSMCSSRSVY
-609 LKFDAPTYYLDINGE
+609 LKFDTPTYYLDVNGE
-624 LDGAWQGNLDGL
+624 LDGVWQGNLDGL
-636 GSCDVYVNGTCV
+636 GSCDVYINGTCV
-648 GDDITDFWTQYP
+648 ADDVTDFWQAYP

-691 GTASVVLQ
+691 STSSVVLQ
-699 YTSGSTLSIDP
+699 YTSGSALSIDP

-715 KGSSGVTTVNHLS
+715 KGSSGVTTVNNLS

-747 YEKSNESY
+747 YDTSHGDY
-755 QSYASNTG
+755 QYFASNNG

-773 TYSRSYDGSITYNE
+773 TYSRSFDGNVSLNE

-834 SERPSGGNFSLNFYH
+834 SERPSGGSFALNFYH

-871 VKFSIE
+871 VKFSME

-968 IVDNGAYFIQS
+968 IVDNGDYFIQS
-979 GLNTSRYLHQ
+979 GLNSSRYLHDYDCS
-989 RTNGQLNL
+989 RENGAKVCTFQGYGA
-997 DNATDVLTWNGY
+997 NA
-1009 SSDSKQTLWTFER
+1009 KQCIWTFER

-1029 YIINNFNGKALNLS
+1029 YIINKYNGKALNLS
-1043 GDGPDDLSGKPV
+1043 GDGPGTRDGSV
-1055 ELWKQCDANNKDNSD
+1055 EMWTQLDGSNAAQSD

-1076 DTGDGYVNI
+1076 DAGDGYI
-1085 YNKMTNKALDI
+1085 TICNKLTDKALDI
-1096 TNGEDADGVVLQQY
+1096 PNGEDNDNVKLQQY
-1110 APNGTASQKF
+1110 TPNGTASQKF
-1120 KLVNYSQV
+1120 KLVQSEDNYVTTSVV
-1128 YFPTR
+1128 YNGKYLTATGSSNSTGCAFTDKKILWKVRRRGRERYFENEYSDTYTLEDTTTGLKLNAVYYNGRYIIFNNQYDELCYNNGNLWMEYDDDEKDQYSISVQLADADPSSLPSSNISMTLADFPTR
-1133 EKYANN
+1133 EKYTDSNV
-1139 NIYINSAIPVKK
+1139 YINSATPVKK
-1151 GHKFLGW
+1151 GCKFLGW
-1158 NTKKDGSGTSYQPG
+1158 STSKNGSVKYQPG
-1172 NLYDV
+1172 DLYDV
-1177 NQDGGNVALYAQ
+1177 NQDGGNVTLYAQ
-1189 WEKEKYTA
+1189 WEKAKYTA

-1215 SKYPGETFSVGI
+1215 SKYPGEEISIGA
-1227 PTKNKYNFSGWGLK
+1227 PTRSKHNFAG
-1241 MDQDS
+1241 
-1246 NSSDFPKNVTYNVG
+1246 
-1260 YRLSTKKHKEQ
+1260 
-1271 TGSYVNQPDMSNSFR
+1271 
-1286 WRNVENN
+1286 
-1293 KSVNLYNTVQYSKV
+1293 
-1307 HLKKGHHYKLI
+1307 YKLTMD
-1318 AQYYLNSN
+1318 
-1326 YNNNDAKFYVRI
+1326 NNDGDAPTSVT
-1338 RSNDKQK
+1338 Q
-1345 VGESDYRISATYNK
+1345 SA
-1359 ARESIFDKMATADE
+1359 
-1373 DVTIE
+1373 
-1378 VDTVIPSGTKSS
+1378 SGFKGIM
-1390 TLQYGMDIQLYD
+1390 QM
-1402 ETSRCYVGGDSSGE
+1402 
-1416 MNTGNFTLNAQ
+1416 GNFTLNAQ
-1427 WTPWKHTVTYNANA
+1427 WTPWKHTVRYDANEK
-1441 GNDASVKGIP
+1441 NDTSVKGIP
-1451 TSQSK
+1451 ASQSK
-1456 TANVDITL
+1456 TANVDIKL

-1475 FLGWN
+1475 FLGW
-1480 TQADGNGTAYATGAT
+1480 TTKADGNGTAYAAGAT

-1546 FMAISNLVPTRKGY
+1546 LMTISNLVPTRKGY

-1575 YDPGSNY
+1575 YNPGSNY

-1690 IHYNSNIPTN
+1690 VHYNSNIPTN

-1861 WKYTVRYDKNVP
+1861 WKYTVRYEKNVP

-1893 VNLTL
+1893 VVLTL

-1957 KNVPASSKK
+1957 KNVPASS
-1966 TNVTNMPGDQV
+1966 
-1977 KVFDTALSIQPMVPK
+1977 
-1992 RTGYTFKGWSTT
+1992 
-2004 ANGKAE
+2004 
-2010 YQPGNKYNHDQNDG
+2010 
-2024 TVTLYA
+2024 
-2030 VWTPW
+2030 
-2035 KYKVQYDK
+2035 
-2043 NVSADS
+2043 
-2049 SSQTVSN
+2049 SSQTVAN
-2056 MPTDQTKTEEVVLT
+2056 MPEDDTKTFDIT
-2070 LSSNKPSRHGY
+2070 KTISSTKPSRNGY
-2081 IFNGWQAQIN
+2081 IFNGWNTQ
-2091 GKAVDYQP
+2091 
-2099 GATLSYDVDD
+2099 
-2109 KDGSTIILKAQW
+2109 KDGKGTAYASGAAYKHDQNGGTVTLYAQW

-2127 VHYDKNV
+2127 VTYDKNV
-2134 PANSSSQTVTNMP
+2134 DPSSSSQTVTNMP
-2147 EDQTKTFDEKL
+2147 GNQTKTFDEKL
-2158 NLSTKIPKREGYN
+2158 MISSTKPSRNGYIFNGWNTQKNGKGTAYASGAEYKHDQNGNTVTLYAQWIAWKHTVHYNANGGDQNSVPTDQTKTFDQAMILSDKKPTRHGYN
-2171 FRGWLLEYGT
+2171 FVRWNTKADGT
-2181 AIAVVSPGTA
+2181 GTS
-2191 YERDQNGGTYVLK
+2191 YEVKGNYNHDQNGGTVTLY
-2204 AQWEPWKHTVHYDA
+2204 AIWTPWVHTVHYDA
-2218 NGGDQSSVPNDQKK
+2218 NGGDQNSVPNDQKK
-2232 TYEQNMNVATKVP
+2232 TYGQSMNVATKVP
-2245 TRNEYKFLGWKAYH
+2245 TRNEYKFLGWTTGKDGSGTFYNPGDAYYH
-2259 EYNDK
+2259 DQN
-2264 SGNKHSELIGN
+2264 
-2275 YQPGASYN
+2275 
-2283 YDIDETGQ
+2283 GQ
-2291 YAADNG
+2291 
-2297 EYNKC
+2297 
-2302 GTVTMKAQWVQL
+2302 TVTLYAKWIQL

-2336 NQTQWQDESV
+2336 NQTQGQDESV
-2346 NLRTNNFKNNSGIYK
+2346 NLRTNNFKNDSGVYK

>member
-27 GFSYAVPVYAQ
+27 GFSYAVPVYAE

-59 TLTLR
+59 TLQLNENSTKEEVIENKEDKSSNTTEKTLTT
-64 ENDKKN
+64 
-70 EAEGSKTTET
+70 KTTEVS
-80 DGIKVTT
+80 DEKVQ
-87 NGSSD
+87 NESQRSDEDIQKEKQEMKSNFKVADIDYSSLKKSEYAKD
-92 VQPEVKIEK
+92 KLEYDDKSLQKLFDYKIEIEQISFDDALK
-101 PDNKKEPG
+101 SVEDYIANNEFDFYEFLCKISQNDPY
-109 RKLSSK
+109 KL
-115 KAQEDLKEM
+115 
-124 IQNKKYSYQDI
+124 
-135 LQRIFE
+135 
-141 IDDFTFYSKLTLDE
+141 FYSLSDADR
-155 IKFLMSGTTEEK
+155 EK
-167 YEIAEL
+167 ALKQCNEKEQYALKYL
-173 LMYKSVYLYADYD
+173 LMYSGLDFIQQNRKNNENKTFYVESLSKYFDDFKKFNKDNNLGEDVHDFDMLMDNFFQMRKENYRKNIVYLIESHSELINKIINILNDSSKWNKSG
-186 ITTEDFYSYLFQ
+186 I
-198 YFQFLDEC
+198 
-206 NVDLKDEEIEKI
+206 NEIEKI
-218 EKQLLLDINIY
+218 CNNKFQVKQNSGILKEKTKVSYTKGGFYLAKEAGSTQRTNVTLTRKNAPAWSNFTSTAYTYNISTNNSTLIPNGWIETKNSTPVY
-229 YVGDKDMYQKDL
+229 SSNKVKARKDQKTGFTVLYFRVTYTQPAHYKKDQADHDKANCDNAGRMNFFKYSAANDST
-241 NEYLE
+241 E
-246 NTTSPYNKKIQ
+246 NTFMDDLVHANT
-257 KTCSDYVKA
+257 
-266 MKAYLFAL
+266 
-274 KEDRDKNKIRL
+274 DRAVNYQINMMQC
-285 SLGLKEETKT
+285 GLR
-295 DQEEATE
+295 DDA
-302 QMKKTSNDFNITE
+302 E
-315 GSSLKTYDHRDKDG
+315 GSHHGHAAT
-329 DNLGY
+329 
-334 NSGSYFYVQLVDEGG
+334 EGG
-349 ATTTGK
+349 AP
-355 ISVSGRSSS
+355 SF
-364 YGNKDSKLYGVL
+364 
-376 RDKET
+376 
-381 TWNCSLSCSPNNH
+381 
-394 NLSLNQTTVTTRKD
+394 
-408 DVKVRAKRTAGSD
+408 GS
-421 KGKTT
+421 
-426 TTTSYF
+426 
-432 IMNFSMGFTVHAH
+432 
-445 YNYSGRDYDIPS
+445 
-457 LGTPIRF
+457 
-464 NTDTYAA
+464 
-471 ANNGT
+471 
-476 QTLDTTGTVH
+476 TL
-486 SDTPE
+486 
-491 AGGIN
+491 
-496 VQINTGMF
+496 
-504 GVRTYNSYRYR
+504 
-515 GTKLTLTYKK
+515 KYKK
-525 PQRTLDVNG
+525 PTHTVRYYDSVNSNPIDTRSVSDGNKASSAGVPSDPTRTGYRFIGWRNTANESPWDKTICGTENFYAKWQKQYRLDVNG
-534 RLDGSD
+534 RLNGGSIQ
-540 SGGTTGYGTFD
+540 GNTNGMGTFD
-551 VYLNG
+551 V
-556 SCVANDV
+556 
-563 TDFYKT
+563 F
-569 DIADGTSYEI
+569 
-579 KDIKATNG
+579 
-587 KVYNG
+587 
-592 VYSGSA
+592 
-598 SGSMCGNRSVY
+598 
-609 LKFDAPTYYLDINGE
+609 
-624 LDGAWQGNLDGL
+624 
-636 GSCDVYVNGTCV
+636 VNGTQTRWSDRDAWDMIDDGATV
-648 GDDITDFWTQYP
+648 EIKNIKADSGIHYSGNSTISFTMNGDKTDGNAIILDF
-660 AGTKW
+660 
-665 EIRDIKTA
+665 
-673 SGKKYRGITPGL
+673 
-685 SGTIGS
+685 
-691 GTASVVLQ
+691 
-699 YTSGSTLSIDP
+699 TSGATLSIDP

-728 PGATITVD
+728 PGETITVD

-773 TYSRSYDGSITYNE
+773 TYSRSYDGNVSLNE

-834 SERPSGGNFSLNFYH
+834 SERPSGGSFALNFYH

-871 VKFSIE
+871 VKFSME

-921 SMTKIAMGNSDIKL
+921 SMTKIAMGDSDIKL

-943 STLSYDAQGGSLDSV
+943 STLSYDAQGGSLGSV

-968 IVDNGAYFIQS
+968 IVDNGDYFIQS
-979 GLNTSRYLHQ
+979 GLNSSRYLHDYDCSAE
-989 RTNGQLNL
+989 NGAKVCTFQGYGA
-997 DNATDVLTWNGY
+997 NA
-1009 SSDSKQTLWTFER
+1009 KQCIWTFER

-1029 YIINNFNGKALNLS
+1029 YIINKYNGKALNLS
-1043 GDGPDDLSGKPV
+1043 GDGSGTQNGSV
-1055 ELWKQCDANNKDNSD
+1055 EMWTQLDGSNAAQSD

-1076 DTGDGYVNI
+1076 DAGDGYI
-1085 YNKMTNKALDI
+1085 TICNKLTDKALDI
-1096 TNGEDADGVVLQQY
+1096 PNGEDNDNVKLQQY
-1110 APNGTASQKF
+1110 TPNGTASQKF
-1120 KLVNYSQV
+1120 KLVNNSSSKTIELKQDGKVKKEITVLKAGSDYIDSEGKKIEFKKHNGQYMIIRDGEYLTSTKV
-1128 YFPTR
+1128 SSTGDGEFTYNAFYTSAMRGVTISTDKKINGQTLYLTINENNGNCKFTKEETVWRQAGMLGSEFGVFKKGDNYPKYTIANIMDLPCLSVLSLREDNSTKFNSYYYTIGYDTLDQITDSDGTILSSALFDLDNDPETIANTKDNFPTR
-1133 EKYANN
+1133 EKYTDSNV
-1139 NIYINSAIPVKK
+1139 YINSATPVKK
-1151 GHKFLGW
+1151 GCKFLGW
-1158 NTKKDGSGTSYQPG
+1158 NTKEDGSGKTYQPG
-1172 NLYDV
+1172 DLYDV
-1177 NQDGGNVALYAQ
+1177 NQDGGNVTLYAQ
-1189 WEKEKYTA
+1189 WEKAKYTA

-1215 SKYPGETFSVGI
+1215 SKYPGEEISIGA
-1227 PTKNKYNFSGWGLK
+1227 PTRSKHNF
-1241 MDQDS
+1241 
-1246 NSSDFPKNVTYNVG
+1246 
-1260 YRLSTKKHKEQ
+1260 
-1271 TGSYVNQPDMSNSFR
+1271 TG
-1286 WRNVENN
+1286 
-1293 KSVNLYNTVQYSKV
+1293 
-1307 HLKKGHHYKLI
+1307 YKLTMD
-1318 AQYYLNSN
+1318 
-1326 YNNNDAKFYVRI
+1326 NNDGNAPTSVT
-1338 RSNDKQK
+1338 Q
-1345 VGESDYRISATYNK
+1345 SA
-1359 ARESIFDKMATADE
+1359 
-1373 DVTIE
+1373 
-1378 VDTVIPSGTKSS
+1378 SGFKGIM
-1390 TLQYGMDIQLYD
+1390 QM
-1402 ETSRCYVGGDSSGE
+1402 
-1416 MNTGNFTLNAQ
+1416 GNFTLNAQ
-1427 WTPWKHTVTYNANA
+1427 WTPWEHTVRYNANA
-1441 GNDASVKGIP
+1441 KNDTSVKGIP
-1451 TSQSK
+1451 AAQK
-1456 TANVDITL
+1456 KIANVNIKL
-1464 SSDVPTRNGYT
+1464 SSDVPTRKGYT
-1475 FLGWN
+1475 FLGW
-1480 TQADGNGTAYATGAT
+1480 TTKADGNGTAYAAGAT

-1546 FMAISNLVPTRKGY
+1546 LMTISNLVPTRKGY

-1575 YDPGSNY
+1575 YNPGSNY

-1618 VTDMPAAQTK
+1618 VTDMPNAQTK

-1938 SVITL
+1938 SMITL

-1957 KNVPASSKK
+1957 KNVPASS
-1966 TNVTNMPGDQV
+1966 
-1977 KVFDTALSIQPMVPK
+1977 
-1992 RTGYTFKGWSTT
+1992 
-2004 ANGKAE
+2004 
-2010 YQPGNKYNHDQNDG
+2010 
-2024 TVTLYA
+2024 
-2030 VWTPW
+2030 
-2035 KYKVQYDK
+2035 
-2043 NVSADS
+2043 
-2049 SSQTVSN
+2049 SSQTVAN
-2056 MPTDQTKTEEVVLT
+2056 MPEDDTKTFDIT
-2070 LSSNKPSRHGY
+2070 KTISSTKPSRNGY
-2081 IFNGWQAQIN
+2081 IFNGWNTQ
-2091 GKAVDYQP
+2091 
-2099 GATLSYDVDD
+2099 
-2109 KDGSTIILKAQW
+2109 KDGKGTAYASGAAYKHDQNGGTVTLYAQW

-2127 VHYDKNV
+2127 VTYDKNV
-2134 PANSSSQTVTNMP
+2134 DPSSSSQTVTNMP
-2147 EDQTKTFDEKL
+2147 GNQTKTFDEKL
-2158 NLSTKIPKREGYN
+2158 MISSTKPSRNGYIFNGWNTQKDGKGTAYASGAEYKHDQNGNTVTLYAQWTAWKHTVHYNANGGDQNSVPTDQTKTFDQAMILSDKKPARHGYN
-2171 FRGWLLEYGT
+2171 FVRWNTKADGT
-2181 AIAVVSPGTA
+2181 GTS
-2191 YERDQNGGTYVLK
+2191 YEVKGNYNHDQNGGTVTLY
-2204 AQWEPWKHTVHYDA
+2204 AIWTPWVHTVHYDA

-2232 TYEQNMNVATKVP
+2232 TFGQSMNVATKVP
-2245 TRNEYKFLGWKAYH
+2245 TRNEYKFLGWTTGKDGSGTFYNPGDAYYH
-2259 EYNDK
+2259 DQN
-2264 SGNKHSELIGN
+2264 
-2275 YQPGASYN
+2275 
-2283 YDIDETGQ
+2283 GQ
-2291 YAADNG
+2291 
-2297 EYNKC
+2297 
-2302 GTVTMKAQWVQL
+2302 TVTLYAKWIQL

-2336 NQTQWQDESV
+2336 NQTQGQDESV

-2372 GKLDGKIREFIHPEG
+2372 AVKSGIFRKYIHPEG
-2387 FKTNHSTMQNEYTGY
+2387 YGTKHDTMQKELREYV
-2402 EGQIKLIHS
+2402 EGMIRAQN

>member
-579 KDIKATNG
+579 NDIKATNG

-624 LDGAWQGNLDGL
+624 LDGTWQGNLDGL

-691 GTASVVLQ
+691 STASVVLQ

-715 KGSSGVTTVNHLS
+715 KGSSGVTTVNNLS

-834 SERPSGGNFSLNFYH
+834 SERPSGGSFALNFYH

-921 SMTKIAMGNSDIKL
+921 SMTKIAMGDSDIKL

-943 STLSYDAQGGSLDSV
+943 STLSYDAQGGSLGSV

-1029 YIINNFNGKALNLS
+1029 YIINNFNGKAMNLS
-1043 GDGPDDLSGKPV
+1043 GDGPDDLSGKPI
-1055 ELWKQCDANNKDNSD
+1055 ELWKQYDANNEDNSD

-1139 NIYINSAIPVKK
+1139 NIYINSATPVKK
-1151 GHKFLGW
+1151 GCKFL
-1158 NTKKDGSGTSYQPG
+1158 
-1172 NLYDV
+1172 
-1177 NQDGGNVALYAQ
+1177 
-1189 WEKEKYTA
+1189 
-1197 TVKLNGGSY
+1197 
-1206 NGSTKDFTI
+1206 
-1215 SKYPGETFSVGI
+1215 
-1227 PTKNKYNFSGWGLK
+1227 
-1241 MDQDS
+1241 
-1246 NSSDFPKNVTYNVG
+1246 
-1260 YRLSTKKHKEQ
+1260 
-1271 TGSYVNQPDMSNSFR
+1271 
-1286 WRNVENN
+1286 
-1293 KSVNLYNTVQYSKV
+1293 
-1307 HLKKGHHYKLI
+1307 
-1318 AQYYLNSN
+1318 
-1326 YNNNDAKFYVRI
+1326 
-1338 RSNDKQK
+1338 
-1345 VGESDYRISATYNK
+1345 
-1359 ARESIFDKMATADE
+1359 
-1373 DVTIE
+1373 
-1378 VDTVIPSGTKSS
+1378 
-1390 TLQYGMDIQLYD
+1390 
-1402 ETSRCYVGGDSSGE
+1402 
-1416 MNTGNFTLNAQ
+1416 
-1427 WTPWKHTVTYNANA
+1427 
-1441 GNDASVKGIP
+1441 
-1451 TSQSK
+1451 
-1456 TANVDITL
+1456 
-1464 SSDVPTRNGYT
+1464 
-1475 FLGWN
+1475 
-1480 TQADGNGTAYATGAT
+1480 
-1495 YTHDQ
+1495 
-1500 DGGTVTLY
+1500 
-1508 AKWTPWKHVL
+1508 
-1518 HYNKNVP
+1518 
-1525 TSSTSQTVSNMP
+1525 
-1537 VDQTKTFGQ
+1537 
-1546 FMAISNLVPTRKGY
+1546 
-1560 TFAGWYTQSNGTGTK
+1560 
-1575 YDPGSNY
+1575 
-1582 AADQNGGTVN
+1582 
-1592 LYAKWTPWTYN
+1592 
-1603 IKYDQN
+1603 
-1609 VKSTSSSKT
+1609 
-1618 VTDMPAAQTK
+1618 
-1628 TQEIDVTLSSMTPKR
+1628 
-1643 NGYIFAGWSTS
+1643 
-1654 ANGSVE
+1654 
-1660 YKPGSRFTKDLD
+1660 
-1672 SNGASITLYA
+1672 
-1682 VWTPWKHT
+1682 
-1690 IHYNSNIPTN
+1690 
-1700 APTGTTTVSN
+1700 
-1710 MPGDQTK
+1710 
-1717 TFDEKLMIS
+1717 
-1726 SNKPTRKGY
+1726 
-1735 NFAGWSTSAN
+1735 GWSTSAN

-1751 PGAEY
+1751 PGDLY
-1756 KNDQNGGTVT
+1756 DVNQDGGNVT
-1766 LYAKWTAWKHTV
+1766 LYAVWTPWKHTV

-1928 TLSYDPDVKG
+1928 TLSYD
-1938 SVITL
+1938 
-1943 KAKWTAWKHTIHYD
+1943 
-1957 KNVPASSKK
+1957 
-1966 TNVTNMPGDQV
+1966 
-1977 KVFDTALSIQPMVPK
+1977 
-1992 RTGYTFKGWSTT
+1992 
-2004 ANGKAE
+2004 
-2010 YQPGNKYNHDQNDG
+2010 
-2024 TVTLYA
+2024 
-2030 VWTPW
+2030 
-2035 KYKVQYDK
+2035 
-2043 NVSADS
+2043 
-2049 SSQTVSN
+2049 
-2056 MPTDQTKTEEVVLT
+2056 
-2070 LSSNKPSRHGY
+2070 
-2081 IFNGWQAQIN
+2081 
-2091 GKAVDYQP
+2091 
-2099 GATLSYDVDD
+2099 VDD

-2121 TPWKHT
+2121 TAWKHT

-2147 EDQTKTFDEKL
+2147 EDQTKTFDKKL

-2336 NQTQWQDESV
+2336 NQTQGQDESV

-2372 GKLDGKIREFIHPEG
+2372 GKLNGKIREFIHPEG
-2387 FKTNHSTMQNEYTGY
+2387 FKTNHSTMQNEYTDY
-2402 EGQIKLIHS
+2402 EGQIKFIHS

>member
-579 KDIKATNG
+579 NDIKATNG

-624 LDGAWQGNLDGL
+624 LDGTWQGNLDGL

-691 GTASVVLQ
+691 STASVVLQ

-715 KGSSGVTTVNHLS
+715 KGSSGVTTVNNLS

-834 SERPSGGNFSLNFYH
+834 SERPSGGSFALNFYH

-921 SMTKIAMGNSDIKL
+921 SMTKIAMGDSDIKL

-943 STLSYDAQGGSLDSV
+943 STLSYDAQGGSLGSV

-1029 YIINNFNGKALNLS
+1029 YIINNFNGKAMNLS
-1043 GDGPDDLSGKPV
+1043 GDGPDDLSGKPI
-1055 ELWKQCDANNKDNSD
+1055 ELWKQYDANNEDNSD

-1139 NIYINSAIPVKK
+1139 NIYINSATPVKK
-1151 GHKFLGW
+1151 GCKFLGW
-1158 NTKKDGSGTSYQPG
+1158 STSANGNVVYQPG
-1172 NLYDV
+1172 DLYDV
-1177 NQDGGNVALYAQ
+1177 NQDGGNVTLYAK
-1189 WEKEKYTA
+1189 WEKAKYTA

-1206 NGSTKDFTI
+1206 NGSTNDFTI
-1215 SKYPGETFSVGI
+1215 SKYPGEEISIGA
-1227 PTKNKYNFSGWGLK
+1227 PTRSKHNF
-1241 MDQDS
+1241 
-1246 NSSDFPKNVTYNVG
+1246 
-1260 YRLSTKKHKEQ
+1260 
-1271 TGSYVNQPDMSNSFR
+1271 TG
-1286 WRNVENN
+1286 
-1293 KSVNLYNTVQYSKV
+1293 
-1307 HLKKGHHYKLI
+1307 YKLTMD
-1318 AQYYLNSN
+1318 
-1326 YNNNDAKFYVRI
+1326 NNDGDAPTSVT
-1338 RSNDKQK
+1338 Q
-1345 VGESDYRISATYNK
+1345 SA
-1359 ARESIFDKMATADE
+1359 
-1373 DVTIE
+1373 
-1378 VDTVIPSGTKSS
+1378 SGFKGIM
-1390 TLQYGMDIQLYD
+1390 QM
-1402 ETSRCYVGGDSSGE
+1402 
-1416 MNTGNFTLNAQ
+1416 GNFTLNAQ
-1427 WTPWKHTVTYNANA
+1427 WTPWKHTVRYDANA
-1441 GNDASVKGIP
+1441 KNDTSVKGIP
-1451 TSQSK
+1451 ASQSK
-1456 TANVDITL
+1456 TANVDIKL

-1480 TQADGNGTAYATGAT
+1480 TQADGKGTAYAAGAI
-1495 YTHDQ
+1495 YKNDQ
-1500 DGGTVTLY
+1500 NGGTVTLY
-1508 AKWTPWKHVL
+1508 AQWTPWKHVL

-1546 FMAISNLVPTRKGY
+1546 LMTISNLVPTRKGY

-1745 GNVVYQ
+1745 GDVVYQ

-1766 LYAKWTAWKHTV
+1766 LYAKWTTWKHTV

-1957 KNVPASSKK
+1957 KNVPASS
-1966 TNVTNMPGDQV
+1966 
-1977 KVFDTALSIQPMVPK
+1977 
-1992 RTGYTFKGWSTT
+1992 
-2004 ANGKAE
+2004 
-2010 YQPGNKYNHDQNDG
+2010 
-2024 TVTLYA
+2024 
-2030 VWTPW
+2030 
-2035 KYKVQYDK
+2035 
-2043 NVSADS
+2043 
-2049 SSQTVSN
+2049 SSQTVAN
-2056 MPTDQTKTEEVVLT
+2056 MPEDDTKTFDIT
-2070 LSSNKPSRHGY
+2070 KTISSTKPSRNGY
-2081 IFNGWQAQIN
+2081 IFNGWNTQ
-2091 GKAVDYQP
+2091 
-2099 GATLSYDVDD
+2099 
-2109 KDGSTIILKAQW
+2109 KDGKGTAYASGAAYKHDQNGGTVTLYAQW

-2127 VHYDKNV
+2127 VTYDKNV
-2134 PANSSSQTVTNMP
+2134 DPSSSSQTVTNMP
-2147 EDQTKTFDEKL
+2147 GNQTKTFDEKL
-2158 NLSTKIPKREGYN
+2158 MISSTKPSRNGYIFNGWNTQKDGKGTAYASGAEYKHDQNGNTVTLYAQWTAWKHTVHYNANGGDQNSVPTDQTKTFDQAMILSDKKPTRHGYN
-2171 FRGWLLEYGT
+2171 FVRWNTKADGT
-2181 AIAVVSPGTA
+2181 GTS
-2191 YERDQNGGTYVLK
+2191 YEVKGNYNHDQNGGTVTLY
-2204 AQWEPWKHTVHYDA
+2204 AIWTPWVHTVHYDA
-2218 NGGDQSSVPNDQKK
+2218 NGGDQNSVPNDQKK
-2232 TYEQNMNVATKVP
+2232 TYGQSMNVATKVP
-2245 TRNEYKFLGWKAYH
+2245 TRNEYKFLGWTTGKDGSGTFYNPGDAYYH
-2259 EYNDK
+2259 DQN
-2264 SGNKHSELIGN
+2264 
-2275 YQPGASYN
+2275 
-2283 YDIDETGQ
+2283 GQ
-2291 YAADNG
+2291 
-2297 EYNKC
+2297 
-2302 GTVTMKAQWVQL
+2302 TVTLYAKWIQL

-2336 NQTQWQDESV
+2336 NQTQGQDESV

>member
-27 GFSYAVPVYAQ
+27 GFSYAVPVYAE

-59 TLTLR
+59 TLQLN
-64 ENDKKN
+64 ENSTKEEVKN
-70 EAEGSKTTET
+70 DQDTGN
-80 DGIKVTT
+80 DDVKVTT
-87 NGSSD
+87 NGSSED
-92 VQPEVKIEK
+92 QPEVTYEK
-101 PDNKKEPG
+101 PDTKEPG
-109 RKLSSK
+109 RKLSSEE
-115 KAQEDLKEM
+115 AQKDLKKIIES
-124 IQNKKYSYQDI
+124 KKYSYEGI

-141 IDDFTFYSKLTLDE
+141 IDDFSFYSSLTSDD
-155 IKFLMSGTTEEK
+155 IKFLMSGKTEEK
-167 YEIAEL
+167 YEILEIL
-173 LMYKSVYLYADYD
+173 KLKSVNYYDYNSLSPKKFYLSLFSYFKLIDQCDEELSKDVKKQIQDQVLKD
-186 ITTEDFYSYLFQ
+186 INQFYIKEKSLYYKNINDFYVNDMQDF
-198 YFQFLDEC
+198 E
-206 NVDLKDEEIEKI
+206 NV
-218 EKQLLLDINIY
+218 
-229 YVGDKDMYQKDL
+229 
-241 NEYLE
+241 
-246 NTTSPYNKKIQ
+246 S
-257 KTCSDYVKA
+257 
-266 MKAYLFAL
+266 
-274 KEDRDKNKIRL
+274 KEDGAKYVDAISTYIYTKSDERDKNVIRKAL
-285 SLGLKEETKT
+285 DLEEVDEETDEKELE
-295 DQEEATE
+295 DWAT
-302 QMKKTSNDFNITE
+302 N
-315 GSSLKTYDHRDKDG
+315 DKDG
-329 DNLGY
+329 SFMIKDHLDSLKGTEESYNQGGDYGY
-334 NSGSYFYVQLVDEGG
+334 STNNYFYVTIHDKGG
-349 ATTTGK
+349 NDTNATINIT
-355 ISVSGRSSS
+355 GRSSK
-364 YGNKDSKLYGVL
+364 YGNKDKKLYQRML
-376 RDKET
+376 KNQT
-381 TWNCSLSCSPNNH
+381 TWNCSMTINGANNH
-394 NLSLNQTTVTTRKD
+394 NLKLTHNTVTTD
-408 DVKVRAKRTAGSD
+408 QD
-421 KGKTT
+421 KFKGTDGQ
-426 TTTSYF
+426 YAWF
-432 IMNFSMGFTVHAH
+432 VMNFKISYTRHSYY
-445 YNYSGRDYDIPS
+445 YNKGCSYDKNDAD
-457 LGTPIRF
+457 IRF
-464 NTDTYAA
+464 NTKNYTLNNTGDDGNSIERGYTSYDKPVT
-471 ANNGT
+471 AN
-476 QTLDTTGTVH
+476 
-486 SDTPE
+486 
-491 AGGIN
+491 I
-496 VQINTGMF
+496 QINTGHT
-504 GVRTYNSYRYR
+504 GTRTFNHYRYR
-515 GTKLTLTYKK
+515 GGRVTINYTRETHTIRYDANGGYGAPENQTKTMGVDLWLSSTTPSRSQYVFKGWNTQANGSGTSYSPGQQFYPDADTTLYAQWEEDTSY
-525 PQRTLDVNG
+525 QYLDVNG
-534 RLDGSD
+534 VLDGNQANNTD
-540 SGGTTGYGTFD
+540 GMGKFD
-551 VYLNG
+551 VYING
-556 SCVANDV
+556 QLVSDPSGSI
-563 TDFYKT
+563 DFYDKYKV
-569 DIADGTSYEI
+569 GSKYEI
-579 KDIKATNG
+579 KNIRPN
-587 KVYNG
+587 
-592 VYSGSA
+592 SGISYDHA
-598 SGSMCGNRSVY
+598 S
-609 LKFDAPTYYLDINGE
+609 
-624 LDGAWQGNLDGL
+624 
-636 GSCDVYVNGTCV
+636 
-648 GDDITDFWTQYP
+648 
-660 AGTKW
+660 
-665 EIRDIKTA
+665 
-673 SGKKYRGITPGL
+673 PGL
-685 SGTIGS
+685 SGTITG
-691 GTASVVLQ
+691 
-699 YTSGSTLSIDP
+699 YTSINLYFNTGYTLSVDP

-728 PGATITVD
+728 PGETITVD

-747 YEKSNESY
+747 YDTSHGDY
-755 QSYASNTG
+755 QYFASNNG

-773 TYSRSYDGSITYNE
+773 TYSRSYDGNVSLNE

-804 SATDNYNCISFPT
+804 SATDNYNYISFPT

-834 SERPSGGNFSLNFYH
+834 SEKPSGGNFQLNFYH

-891 WTSNLKGLT
+891 WTSDLKGLT

-921 SMTKIAMGNSDIKL
+921 SMTKIAMGDSDIKL

-943 STLSYDAQGGSLDSV
+943 HTLSYDAQGGSLDSV

-968 IVDNGAYFIQS
+968 IVDNGDYFIQS
-979 GLNTSRYLHQ
+979 GLNSSRYLHDYDCS
-989 RTNGQLNL
+989 RENGAKVCTFQGYGA
-997 DNATDVLTWNGY
+997 NA
-1009 SSDSKQTLWTFER
+1009 KQCIWTFER

-1029 YIINNFNGKALNLS
+1029 YIINKYNGKALNLS
-1043 GDGPDDLSGKPV
+1043 GDGPGDLSGQTV
-1055 ELWKQCDANNKDNSD
+1055 EMWTQLNAANENQSD

-1076 DTGDGYVNI
+1076 DAGDGYVTI
-1085 YNKMTNKALDI
+1085 CNKYTDKALDI
-1096 TNGEDADGVVLQQY
+1096 PNGEDNDNVKLQQY
-1110 APNGTASQKF
+1110 TPNGTASQKF
-1120 KLVNYSQV
+1120 KLVQSEDNYVTTSVV
-1128 YFPTR
+1128 YNGKYLTATGSSNSIGCAFTDKKILWKVRRRGRERYFENEYSDTYTLEDTTTGLKLNAVYYNGRYIIFNNQYDELCYNNGNLWMEYDDDEKDQYSISVQLADADPSSLPSSNISMTLADFPTR
-1133 EKYANN
+1133 EKYTDSNV
-1139 NIYINSAIPVKK
+1139 YINSATPVKK
-1151 GHKFLGW
+1151 GCKFLGW
-1158 NTKKDGSGTSYQPG
+1158 NTKKDGSGKTYQPG
-1172 NLYDV
+1172 DLYDV
-1177 NQDGGNVALYAQ
+1177 NQDGGNATLYAQ
-1189 WEKEKYTA
+1189 WEKAKYTA

-1215 SKYPGETFSVGI
+1215 SKYPGEEISIGA
-1227 PTKNKYNFSGWGLK
+1227 PTRSKHNF
-1241 MDQDS
+1241 
-1246 NSSDFPKNVTYNVG
+1246 
-1260 YRLSTKKHKEQ
+1260 
-1271 TGSYVNQPDMSNSFR
+1271 TG
-1286 WRNVENN
+1286 
-1293 KSVNLYNTVQYSKV
+1293 
-1307 HLKKGHHYKLI
+1307 YKLTMD
-1318 AQYYLNSN
+1318 
-1326 YNNNDAKFYVRI
+1326 NNDGDAPTSVT
-1338 RSNDKQK
+1338 Q
-1345 VGESDYRISATYNK
+1345 SA
-1359 ARESIFDKMATADE
+1359 
-1373 DVTIE
+1373 
-1378 VDTVIPSGTKSS
+1378 SGFKGIM
-1390 TLQYGMDIQLYD
+1390 QM
-1402 ETSRCYVGGDSSGE
+1402 
-1416 MNTGNFTLNAQ
+1416 GNFTLNAQ
-1427 WTPWKHTVTYNANA
+1427 WTPWKHTVRYDANA
-1441 GNDASVKGIP
+1441 KNDTSVKGIP
-1451 TSQSK
+1451 ASQSK
-1456 TANVDITL
+1456 TANVDIKL
-1464 SSDVPTRNGYT
+1464 SSGVPTRNGYT

-1480 TQADGNGTAYATGAT
+1480 TQADGNGTAYAAGAT

-1525 TSSTSQTVSNMP
+1525 TSSTSQTVFNMP

-1546 FMAISNLVPTRKGY
+1546 LMAISNLVPTRKGY

-1660 YKPGSRFTKDLD
+1660 YKPGSKFTKDLD

-1690 IHYNSNIPTN
+1690 VHYNSNIPTN

-1710 MPGDQTK
+1710 MPNDQTK

-1873 ANSSSQ
+1873 ASSSSQ

-1928 TLSYDPDVKG
+1928 TLSYDPDAKG

-1966 TNVTNMPGDQV
+1966 TDVTNMPGDQV

-2010 YQPGNKYNHDQNDG
+2010 YQPGAKYNHDQNDG

-2049 SSQTVSN
+2049 SSQAVSN

-2070 LSSNKPSRHGY
+2070 LSSNKPSRNGY

-2171 FRGWLLEYGT
+2171 FVGWLLEYGT

-2336 NQTQWQDESV
+2336 NQTQGQDESV
-2346 NLRTNNFKNNSGIYK
+2346 NLRTNNFKNDSGVYK

-2372 GKLDGKIREFIHPEG
+2372 AKQDGKIREFIHPEG
-2387 FKTNHSTMQNEYTGY
+2387 FKTNHSTMQNEYTSY
-2402 EGQIKLIHS
+2402 EGRINLIQN

>member
-349 ATTTGK
+349 TTTTGK

-579 KDIKATNG
+579 NDIKATNG

-624 LDGAWQGNLDGL
+624 LDGTWQGNLDGL

-691 GTASVVLQ
+691 STASVVLQ

-715 KGSSGVTTVNHLS
+715 KGSSGVTTVNNLS

-804 SATDNYNCISFPT
+804 SATDNYNYISFPT

-834 SERPSGGNFSLNFYH
+834 SERPSGGSFALNFYH

-921 SMTKIAMGNSDIKL
+921 SMTKIAMGDSDIKL

-943 STLSYDAQGGSLDSV
+943 STLSYDAQGGSLGSV

-1029 YIINNFNGKALNLS
+1029 YIINNFNGKAMNLS
-1043 GDGPDDLSGKPV
+1043 GDGPDDLSGKPI
-1055 ELWKQCDANNKDNSD
+1055 ELWKQYDANNEDNSD

-1139 NIYINSAIPVKK
+1139 NIYINSATPVKK
-1151 GHKFLGW
+1151 GCKFLGW
-1158 NTKKDGSGTSYQPG
+1158 STSANGNVVYQPG
-1172 NLYDV
+1172 DLYDV
-1177 NQDGGNVALYAQ
+1177 NQDGGNVTLYAK
-1189 WEKEKYTA
+1189 WEKAKYTA

-1206 NGSTKDFTI
+1206 NGSTNDFTI
-1215 SKYPGETFSVGI
+1215 SKYPGEEISIGA
-1227 PTKNKYNFSGWGLK
+1227 PTRSKHNF
-1241 MDQDS
+1241 
-1246 NSSDFPKNVTYNVG
+1246 
-1260 YRLSTKKHKEQ
+1260 
-1271 TGSYVNQPDMSNSFR
+1271 TG
-1286 WRNVENN
+1286 
-1293 KSVNLYNTVQYSKV
+1293 
-1307 HLKKGHHYKLI
+1307 YKLTMD
-1318 AQYYLNSN
+1318 
-1326 YNNNDAKFYVRI
+1326 NNDGDAPTSVT
-1338 RSNDKQK
+1338 Q
-1345 VGESDYRISATYNK
+1345 SA
-1359 ARESIFDKMATADE
+1359 
-1373 DVTIE
+1373 
-1378 VDTVIPSGTKSS
+1378 SGFKGIM
-1390 TLQYGMDIQLYD
+1390 QM
-1402 ETSRCYVGGDSSGE
+1402 
-1416 MNTGNFTLNAQ
+1416 GNFTLNAQ
-1427 WTPWKHTVTYNANA
+1427 WTPWKHTVRYDANA
-1441 GNDASVKGIP
+1441 KNDTSVKGIP
-1451 TSQSK
+1451 ASQSK
-1456 TANVDITL
+1456 TANVDIKL

-1480 TQADGNGTAYATGAT
+1480 TQADGKGTAYAAGAI
-1495 YTHDQ
+1495 YKNDQ
-1500 DGGTVTLY
+1500 NGGTVTLY
-1508 AKWTPWKHVL
+1508 AQWTPWKHVL
-1518 HYNKNVP
+1518 HYNKNIP

-1546 FMAISNLVPTRKGY
+1546 LMTISNLVPTRKGY

-1745 GNVVYQ
+1745 GDVVYQ

-1766 LYAKWTAWKHTV
+1766 LYAKWTTWKHTV

-1957 KNVPASSKK
+1957 KNVPASSSSQ
-1966 TNVTNMPGDQV
+1966 TVANMPEDDT
-1977 KVFDTALSIQPMVPK
+1977 KTFDITKTISSTKPSRNGYIFNGWNTQKDGKGTAYASGAAYK
-1992 RTGYTFKGWSTT
+1992 
-2004 ANGKAE
+2004 
-2010 YQPGNKYNHDQNDG
+2010 HDQNGG

-2030 VWTPW
+2030 
-2035 KYKVQYDK
+2035 
-2043 NVSADS
+2043 
-2049 SSQTVSN
+2049 
-2056 MPTDQTKTEEVVLT
+2056 
-2070 LSSNKPSRHGY
+2070 
-2081 IFNGWQAQIN
+2081 
-2091 GKAVDYQP
+2091 
-2099 GATLSYDVDD
+2099 
-2109 KDGSTIILKAQW
+2109 QW
-2121 TPWKHT
+2121 TPW
-2127 VHYDKNV
+2127 V
-2134 PANSSSQTVTNMP
+2134 
-2147 EDQTKTFDEKL
+2147 
-2158 NLSTKIPKREGYN
+2158 
-2171 FRGWLLEYGT
+2171 
-2181 AIAVVSPGTA
+2181 
-2191 YERDQNGGTYVLK
+2191 
-2204 AQWEPWKHTVHYDA
+2204 HTVHYDA
-2218 NGGDQSSVPNDQKK
+2218 NGGDQNSVPNDQKK
-2232 TYEQNMNVATKVP
+2232 TYGQSMNVATKVP
-2245 TRNEYKFLGWKAYH
+2245 TRNEYKFLGWTTGKDGSGTFYNPGDAYYH
-2259 EYNDK
+2259 DQN
-2264 SGNKHSELIGN
+2264 
-2275 YQPGASYN
+2275 
-2283 YDIDETGQ
+2283 GQ
-2291 YAADNG
+2291 
-2297 EYNKC
+2297 
-2302 GTVTMKAQWVQL
+2302 TVTLYAKWIQL

-2336 NQTQWQDESV
+2336 NQTQGQDESV
-2346 NLRTNNFKNNSGIYK
+2346 NLRTNNFKNDSGVYK

-2372 GKLDGKIREFIHPEG
+2372 AVKSGIFRKYIHPEG

>member
-408 DVKVRAKRTAGSD
+408 DVKIRAKRTAGSD

-1139 NIYINSAIPVKK
+1139 NIYINSATPVKK
-1151 GHKFLGW
+1151 GCKFLGW

-1177 NQDGGNVALYAQ
+1177 NQDGGNVTLYAQ
-1189 WEKEKYTA
+1189 
-1197 TVKLNGGSY
+1197 
-1206 NGSTKDFTI
+1206 
-1215 SKYPGETFSVGI
+1215 
-1227 PTKNKYNFSGWGLK
+1227 
-1241 MDQDS
+1241 
-1246 NSSDFPKNVTYNVG
+1246 
-1260 YRLSTKKHKEQ
+1260 
-1271 TGSYVNQPDMSNSFR
+1271 
-1286 WRNVENN
+1286 
-1293 KSVNLYNTVQYSKV
+1293 
-1307 HLKKGHHYKLI
+1307 
-1318 AQYYLNSN
+1318 
-1326 YNNNDAKFYVRI
+1326 
-1338 RSNDKQK
+1338 
-1345 VGESDYRISATYNK
+1345 
-1359 ARESIFDKMATADE
+1359 
-1373 DVTIE
+1373 
-1378 VDTVIPSGTKSS
+1378 
-1390 TLQYGMDIQLYD
+1390 
-1402 ETSRCYVGGDSSGE
+1402 
-1416 MNTGNFTLNAQ
+1416 
-1427 WTPWKHTVTYNANA
+1427 
-1441 GNDASVKGIP
+1441 
-1451 TSQSK
+1451 
-1456 TANVDITL
+1456 
-1464 SSDVPTRNGYT
+1464 
-1475 FLGWN
+1475 
-1480 TQADGNGTAYATGAT
+1480 
-1495 YTHDQ
+1495 
-1500 DGGTVTLY
+1500 
-1508 AKWTPWKHVL
+1508 WTPWKHVL

-1546 FMAISNLVPTRKGY
+1546 LMTISNLVPTRKGY

-1575 YDPGSNY
+1575 YNPGSNY

-1690 IHYNSNIPTN
+1690 VHYNSNIPTN

-1766 LYAKWTAWKHTV
+1766 LYAVWTPWKYTV

-1787 SKKTDVKNMPG
+1787 SKKTDVKNMPR
-1798 NQTKIYDQNLTLQS
+1798 NQPKIYDQNLTLRL

-1928 TLSYDPDVKG
+1928 K
-1938 SVITL
+1938 
-1943 KAKWTAWKHTIHYD
+1943 
-1957 KNVPASSKK
+1957 
-1966 TNVTNMPGDQV
+1966 
-1977 KVFDTALSIQPMVPK
+1977 
-1992 RTGYTFKGWSTT
+1992 
-2004 ANGKAE
+2004 
-2010 YQPGNKYNHDQNDG
+2010 
-2024 TVTLYA
+2024 
-2030 VWTPW
+2030 
-2035 KYKVQYDK
+2035 
-2043 NVSADS
+2043 
-2049 SSQTVSN
+2049 
-2056 MPTDQTKTEEVVLT
+2056 
-2070 LSSNKPSRHGY
+2070 
-2081 IFNGWQAQIN
+2081 
-2091 GKAVDYQP
+2091 
-2099 GATLSYDVDD
+2099 LSYDVDD
-2109 KDGSTIILKAQW
+2109 KDGSTIILYAQW

-2171 FRGWLLEYGT
+2171 FVGWLLEYGT

-2314 YTVKYDGNQPAIKG
+2314 YTVKYDGNQPAIKN

-2336 NQTQWQDESV
+2336 NQTQGQDESV
-2346 NLRTNNFKNNSGIYK
+2346 NLCTNNFKNDSGVYK

-2372 GKLDGKIREFIHPEG
+2372 AVKNGTFRKYIHPEG
-2387 FKTNHSTMQNEYTGY
+2387 FKTNHSTMTQELKDYTKDANEVDRT
-2402 EGQIKLIHS
+2402 LVRN

>member
-349 ATTTGK
+349 TTTTGK

-579 KDIKATNG
+579 NDIKATNG

-624 LDGAWQGNLDGL
+624 LDGTWQGNLDGL

-691 GTASVVLQ
+691 STASVVLQ

-715 KGSSGVTTVNHLS
+715 KGSSGVTTVNNLS

-834 SERPSGGNFSLNFYH
+834 SERPSGGSFALNFYH

-921 SMTKIAMGNSDIKL
+921 SMTKIAMGDSDIKL

-943 STLSYDAQGGSLDSV
+943 STLSYDAQGGSLGSV

-1029 YIINNFNGKALNLS
+1029 YIINNFNGKAMNLS
-1043 GDGPDDLSGKPV
+1043 GDGPDDLSGKPI
-1055 ELWKQCDANNKDNSD
+1055 ELWKQYDANNEDNSD

-1139 NIYINSAIPVKK
+1139 NIYINSATPVKK
-1151 GHKFLGW
+1151 GCKFLGW
-1158 NTKKDGSGTSYQPG
+1158 NTKEDGSGKTYQPG
-1172 NLYDV
+1172 DLYDV
-1177 NQDGGNVALYAQ
+1177 NQDGGNATLYAQ
-1189 WEKEKYTA
+1189 WEKAKYNIN
-1197 TVKLNGGSY
+1197 VKLNGGTLNDGTY
-1206 NGSTKDFTI
+1206 NSLKDFSI
-1215 SKYPGETFSVGI
+1215 VKYAGDKFNIGI
-1227 PTKNKYNFSGWGLK
+1227 PTKEKNNFLGWTPNTLNGDAPTDFTANKSGT
-1241 MDQDS
+1241 M
-1246 NSSDFPKNVTYNVG
+1246 VT
-1260 YRLSTKKHKEQ
+1260 SKHKEQ
-1271 TGSYVNQPDMSNSFR
+1271 TGTYESGYDQNSSQALYVDGTIWN
-1286 WRNVENN
+1286 NVQNTSSTS
-1293 KSVNLYNTVQYSKV
+1293 KYNTVQSGKMKLKAGHTYKV
-1307 HLKKGHHYKLI
+1307 MGGLIVKGLTDSSGNSI
-1318 AQYYLNSN
+1318 AANVNLRLRSNSN
-1326 YNNNDAKFYVRI
+1326 
-1338 RSNDKQK
+1338 QK
-1345 VGESDYRISATYNK
+1345 VSESDCTKISSNGTSCRPSFEITPKSDIDDATF
-1359 ARESIFDKMATADE
+1359 EISVE
-1373 DVTIE
+1373 
-1378 VDTVIPSGTKSS
+1378 IPSGTKA
-1390 TLQYGMDIQLYD
+1390 TRLLLTYEFGIVDTTTGV
-1402 ETSRCYVGGDSSGE
+1402 EGVGTEAEGTMGE
-1416 MNTGNFTLNAQ
+1416 GNFTLTAQ
-1427 WTPWKHTVTYNANA
+1427 WAPWKHTVRYDANA
-1441 GNDASVKGIP
+1441 KNDTSVKGIP
-1451 TSQSK
+1451 ASQSK
-1456 TANVDITL
+1456 TANVDIKL
-1464 SSDVPTRNGYT
+1464 SSGVPTRNGYT

-1480 TQADGNGTAYATGAT
+1480 TKADGKGTAYASGAI
-1495 YTHDQ
+1495 YKNDQ
-1500 DGGTVTLY
+1500 NGGTVTLY
-1508 AKWTPWKHVL
+1508 AQWTPWKHVL
-1518 HYNKNVP
+1518 HYDKNVP

-1787 SKKTDVKNMPG
+1787 SKKTDVKNMPE

-1812 NVPTRIGYTFVKWTT
+1812 NVPTRTGYTFVKWTT

-1873 ANSSSQ
+1873 ASSSSQ

-1893 VNLTL
+1893 VN
-1898 SSNKPSRNGYIFNGW
+1898 
-1913 QAQINGKAVDYQPGA
+1913 
-1928 TLSYDPDVKG
+1928 
-1938 SVITL
+1938 
-1943 KAKWTAWKHTIHYD
+1943 
-1957 KNVPASSKK
+1957 
-1966 TNVTNMPGDQV
+1966 
-1977 KVFDTALSIQPMVPK
+1977 
-1992 RTGYTFKGWSTT
+1992 
-2004 ANGKAE
+2004 
-2010 YQPGNKYNHDQNDG
+2010 
-2024 TVTLYA
+2024 
-2030 VWTPW
+2030 
-2035 KYKVQYDK
+2035 
-2043 NVSADS
+2043 
-2049 SSQTVSN
+2049 
-2056 MPTDQTKTEEVVLT
+2056 LT

-2121 TPWKHT
+2121 TAWKHT

-2147 EDQTKTFDEKL
+2147 EDQTKTFDKKL

-2336 NQTQWQDESV
+2336 NQTQGQDESV
-2346 NLRTNNFKNNSGIYK
+2346 NLRTNNFKNDSGVYK

-2372 GKLDGKIREFIHPEG
+2372 KVCTGSTEYNQYIHPEG
-2387 FKTNHSTMQNEYTGY
+2387 FKTNHSAMQNELRGY
-2402 EGQIKLIHS
+2402 RRLEDTMIQN

>member
-27 GFSYAVPVYAQ
+27 GFSYAVPVYAE

-50 EEFSSTESS
+50 EEFSSAESS

-355 ISVSGRSSS
+355 VSVSGRSSS

-408 DVKVRAKRTAGSD
+408 DVKVRAKRTAGSN
-421 KGKTT
+421 KGKITNE
-426 TTTSYF
+426 TSYF

-445 YNYSGRDYDIPS
+445 YNYSGRDYDIPN

-579 KDIKATNG
+579 NDIKATNG

-624 LDGAWQGNLDGL
+624 LDGTWQGNLDGL

-691 GTASVVLQ
+691 STASVVLQ

-715 KGSSGVTTVNHLS
+715 KGSSGVTTVNNLS

-834 SERPSGGNFSLNFYH
+834 SERPSGGSFALNFYH

-921 SMTKIAMGNSDIKL
+921 SMTKIAMGDSDIKL

-943 STLSYDAQGGSLDSV
+943 STLSYDAQGGSLGSV
-958 KSTDNPNNYK
+958 KSTDNLNNYK

-997 DNATDVLTWNGY
+997 NNATDVLTWNGY

-1055 ELWKQCDANNKDNSD
+1055 ELWKQYDANNEDNSD

-1110 APNGTASQKF
+1110 TPNGTASQKF

-1133 EKYANN
+1133 EKYTDSNV
-1139 NIYINSAIPVKK
+1139 YINSATPVKK
-1151 GHKFLGW
+1151 GCKFLGW
-1158 NTKKDGSGTSYQPG
+1158 NTKKDGSGKTYQPG
-1172 NLYDV
+1172 DLYDV
-1177 NQDGGNVALYAQ
+1177 NQDGGNATLYAQ
-1189 WEKEKYTA
+1189 WEKAKYTA

-1215 SKYPGETFSVGI
+1215 SKYPGEEISIGA
-1227 PTKNKYNFSGWGLK
+1227 PTRSKHNF
-1241 MDQDS
+1241 
-1246 NSSDFPKNVTYNVG
+1246 
-1260 YRLSTKKHKEQ
+1260 
-1271 TGSYVNQPDMSNSFR
+1271 TG
-1286 WRNVENN
+1286 
-1293 KSVNLYNTVQYSKV
+1293 
-1307 HLKKGHHYKLI
+1307 YKLTMD
-1318 AQYYLNSN
+1318 
-1326 YNNNDAKFYVRI
+1326 NNDGDAPTSVT
-1338 RSNDKQK
+1338 Q
-1345 VGESDYRISATYNK
+1345 SA
-1359 ARESIFDKMATADE
+1359 
-1373 DVTIE
+1373 
-1378 VDTVIPSGTKSS
+1378 SGFKGIM
-1390 TLQYGMDIQLYD
+1390 QM
-1402 ETSRCYVGGDSSGE
+1402 
-1416 MNTGNFTLNAQ
+1416 GNFTLNAQ
-1427 WTPWKHTVTYNANA
+1427 WTPWKHTVRYDANA
-1441 GNDASVKGIP
+1441 KNDTSVKGIP
-1451 TSQSK
+1451 ASQSK
-1456 TANVDITL
+1456 TANVDIKL
-1464 SSDVPTRNGYT
+1464 SSGVPTRNGYT

-1480 TQADGNGTAYATGAT
+1480 TQADGNGTAYAAGAT

-1525 TSSTSQTVSNMP
+1525 TSSTSQTVFNMP

-1546 FMAISNLVPTRKGY
+1546 LMTISNLVPTRKGY

-1660 YKPGSRFTKDLD
+1660 YKPGSKFTKDLD

-1690 IHYNSNIPTN
+1690 VHYNSNIPTN

-1710 MPGDQTK
+1710 MPNDQTK

-1873 ANSSSQ
+1873 ASSSSQ

-1898 SSNKPSRNGYIFNGW
+1898 SSNKPSRN
-1913 QAQINGKAVDYQPGA
+1913 
-1928 TLSYDPDVKG
+1928 
-1938 SVITL
+1938 
-1943 KAKWTAWKHTIHYD
+1943 
-1957 KNVPASSKK
+1957 
-1966 TNVTNMPGDQV
+1966 
-1977 KVFDTALSIQPMVPK
+1977 
-1992 RTGYTFKGWSTT
+1992 
-2004 ANGKAE
+2004 
-2010 YQPGNKYNHDQNDG
+2010 
-2024 TVTLYA
+2024 
-2030 VWTPW
+2030 
-2035 KYKVQYDK
+2035 
-2043 NVSADS
+2043 
-2049 SSQTVSN
+2049 
-2056 MPTDQTKTEEVVLT
+2056 
-2070 LSSNKPSRHGY
+2070 GY

-2171 FRGWLLEYGT
+2171 FVGWLLEYGT

-2336 NQTQWQDESV
+2336 NQTQGQDESV
-2346 NLRTNNFKNNSGIYK
+2346 NLRTNNFKNDSGVYK

-2372 GKLDGKIREFIHPEG
+2372 AKQDGKIREFIHPEG
-2387 FKTNHSTMQNEYTGY
+2387 FKTNHSTMQNEYTSY
-2402 EGQIKLIHS
+2402 EGRINLIQN